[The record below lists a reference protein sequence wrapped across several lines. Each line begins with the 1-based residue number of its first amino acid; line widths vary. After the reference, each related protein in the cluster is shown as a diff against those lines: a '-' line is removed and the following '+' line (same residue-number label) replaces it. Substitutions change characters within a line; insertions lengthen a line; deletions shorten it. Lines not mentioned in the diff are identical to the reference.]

1 MDKFKTLNKKTII
14 AIVAIC
20 ILAIVAIVGV
30 VAFLKDDGSAT
41 AIDEIAQQEPES
53 ENANTNASENVEQ
66 SPSATENNSD
76 AQGNTSSENTTNNS
90 VMPSE
95 SANPTTNTTSQPS
108 TSVAPTT
115 QATGT
120 TTSTTNTNVPNQEYV
135 TSRVEEVER
144 QISEDLAVSW
154 QNLDVAGK
162 FTDVNVEDLGIT
174 AVKKAY
180 VIKDK
185 ELIPQRAENEDAKT
199 VVPGD
204 EIRYVIEIKNIS
216 QEARKEI
223 RVSDS
228 VPAQTSLIDVSNG
241 GTETTVDGVTKIFW
255 TVDFEDGEEVTSV
268 SFTVRVNEDATG
280 TIRNTAVVNGDKTNE
295 THNTIIDTTK
305 TSEIVK
311 CDREEFEGTTVHEND
326 EIKYTLT
333 IKNTGDIAEK
343 VSVSDA
349 IKDGLTFKEGSLEVD
364 NSDVPVKVENG
375 VVSLEDYELA
385 ANTTLKISFVAT
397 VNPLGEN
404 ADGSPATSGKI
415 DANKVTVNSKE
426 TTDKTPDGGDKD
438 YDVVKPY
445 VETSKASK
453 VVKCDDYGMIDG
465 DGVDKVKTVHEGDE
479 IEYTITVS
487 NKKGTASDLVSLR
500 DEIPEGLTFIAG
512 SLNAEAI
519 NADVQ
524 VIDNVLTLDDYT
536 IDAEAV
542 LNITFRVRVNEL
554 GETKNEDGTITK
566 NTHAKLEANKVIVN
580 GDKENP
586 KEDPD
591 PPTDVKKPMISTT
604 KVGEVIECTE
614 YNQTGK
620 VNVVHE
626 NDMIKYTIT
635 ALNSGDEKGKVNLTD
650 TIKSGL
656 SFVSVATTRGTVQQV
671 TDAGGKVTGI
681 KVENYEL
688 AAGDSLVITL
698 VVKVDE
704 LTKNDLVKVED
715 NKYVYKKVIDANVVT
730 VNDENIPED
739 GGNKEVQKPWIET
752 TKTSVVSECTEPE
765 GLKQTGNVSTVHE
778 GDTISYMITVSN
790 EKGSASKVINVEDPI
805 PDGLTLDETSVKV
818 SKEVKN
824 MTVSDN
830 KISISGYT
838 LEAGEKLIITFNVTV
853 DKLSD
858 DDYVE
863 DENGNKACIKSL
875 APNIAVVD
883 TIEAKDPNPPTEV
896 KKAVIETTK
905 VSKVVKC
912 DDYSMID
919 GDGIDKVK
927 TVHEGDEIEYTITV
941 SNEKGTA
948 SDFVSL
954 RDEIPEGLT
963 FVAGSLNDEAVSA
976 DVKVTDN
983 VLTLDDYT
991 IEAGAVLS
999 ITFKVRVNELGVT
1012 ENPDGTKTKNTYA
1025 ELKANKVIVNGDT
1038 DNPKED
1044 PNPPTEVKKPN
1055 IEISKTSTVAGK
1067 DYVRVG
1073 ESFDYIIT
1081 AKNNG
1086 TEKGNAVITDVIP
1099 DEFTIDIANIKV
1111 DDQVADNSV
1120 VVSGNKV
1127 EWTITDLAA
1136 ESSKVLKI
1144 RVTAK
1149 DINGVKAETTNT
1161 ATIDNENPSSSTDV
1175 DIGKS
1180 DIDVTKSSQVVTC
1193 NDYGMTGSKID
1204 VVHEGD
1210 EIQYT
1215 IIVENYGVVSDK
1227 INVRDELKDK
1237 VEFVEGSLTA
1247 KVDSKDI
1254 TGVKAENGVISLDDY
1269 ELAAGSKLVITFKV
1283 RVKTLGLDEKGNKI
1297 TKATFEANT
1306 VNVNGDPTEDPNG
1319 PGEIRKPDLKVT
1331 KSSSIEAGQYAEI
1344 GKQFSYYI
1352 VVDNNGDE
1360 KGSAVVEDEVPSN
1373 LRIDSY
1379 GDALAGDTISVVGN
1393 KVTWN
1398 VNNLPAK
1405 TSRRIEIKVTP
1416 LSISEGKTEETITNT
1431 AKITNGPDSPTDVTI
1446 ATPIIST
1453 TKASKVAV
1461 CGKYG
1466 MIDEDGATKV
1476 TTVHEGD
1483 EIEYTIT
1490 ISNTGKVAGIVN
1502 MNDPLPTGMTFK
1514 AGSLSTSLPN
1524 VNVVVANDKKSIS
1537 LNDYLLAANTTLTI
1551 TFRVTIDNLGTKIVD
1566 GKEVPA
1572 TSATLTANEV
1582 TVNGDP
1588 AKDPNPPTDVK
1599 KPMITA
1605 TKETP
1610 AADEAYITENRLVE
1624 YTITVTNNGTEKGNA
1639 TVTDVIDSRLEYK
1652 QSALVN
1658 KYDKDSI
1665 SYDKNTKTVTWNVVD
1680 LLAGESRTATITVWV
1695 GEITNGVS
1703 ETIPNIVNVDG
1714 KPTDEETI
1722 TVGKPSIKT
1731 EKTSEILE
1739 CSKGIKE
1746 GTIVHEGDVIKY
1758 TIKVKNEG
1766 TLPKKISVTD
1776 TIKSGLTYVE
1786 GTLSVDRA
1794 NTGASITNG
1803 LLTITDYELSAG
1815 QEMTITFNV
1824 RVNELTDADYSKDK
1838 DGNIIYSK
1846 KIDANVASVD
1856 GKSPSDGKEYEVIKP
1871 VINVKKEVSKTLV
1884 SVNEEFYYDITVTNV
1899 GTDVGNT
1906 VITDT
1911 IPSELIYNGFVKPT
1925 NDDVVTYDETTR
1937 LLTWNVNA
1945 LKVKESRK
1953 LRINVKAP
1961 ADVTVNPT
1969 IVTNAV
1975 YKDGSDKPEDSV
1987 NTEVA
1992 KPEITTTKSSEVT
2005 ECKLNLTT
2013 EDTIGKT
2020 ATTVHEG
2027 DVIKYTITITN
2038 SGKVAGIVNMNDSL
2052 PAGMTFKDGSLTT
2065 SLSNVNVVV
2074 ANDKKSI
2081 SLKDYSL
2088 AGNTTL
2094 TITFEVTIDNL
2105 GTVKDKDGKDVPATS
2120 ATLTANTVTVNGVDE
2135 KDPNPPTT
2143 VKKPNIVI
2151 AKTSNVGN
2159 RYLNVGET
2167 FEYTITATNNGTEVG
2182 TAVVTDRLPDGVEY
2196 VSYTDNGDTVDVS
2209 KLPEIKWTVKDLGVN
2224 ESRELKIQ
2232 VKAKGFTEGVEKSIT
2247 NKATIDNGNP
2257 SSEVTDKVGK
2267 PQISANK
2274 TSRVAVCGQYGMI
2287 DSEGATKVTTVHE
2300 GDEIE
2305 YTITI
2310 SNNGKVAGIVNM
2322 NDSLPA
2328 GMTFKD
2334 GSLGTSITGANV
2346 IVANDKKS
2354 ILLNNYSLAAGATL
2368 TITFRV
2374 TIDNLG
2380 TTIVNGKEVPATSAT
2395 LTANTVNVN
2404 GVDREDPNP
2413 PTDVKK
2419 PIINTT
2425 KTSVISECGKG
2436 QTSGTTVHEG
2446 DKIKYT
2452 ITVSNS
2458 GTEYKN
2464 INVSD
2469 TLKPGVS
2476 LLENTMSA
2484 KDNENDIQGITVST
2498 DKRTISLNGYRLE
2511 AGHTLTIT
2519 FEVSVD
2525 TLGENVTKATIE
2537 ANQVTVD
2544 TTTTTDDKTY
2554 EVVKPNINV
2563 IKQVL
2568 NTEGNDINEKTVD
2581 VRSTLKYVL
2590 VGTNTG
2596 DEDSNVTITDDID
2609 ISKLTDV
2616 TVTGAIRTN
2625 GTDASTAVTYN
2636 KETGKLEWSGLL
2648 KKNSGNQV
2656 IITIEAKT
2664 RILNESE
2671 LSYVVENTAKYT
2683 PEGSS
2688 EKTTNKVTNNVK
2700 IMIESDKTAT
2710 VINAERDGK
2719 AEYGDIIEYTIT
2731 AENKSDSDGKVN
2743 IIDPLPAGVEYS
2755 NPLDGNAN
2763 PIVVKVN
2770 GTTVGNGTY
2779 NDGTI
2784 SYNGTL
2790 KAGAKLTLTF
2800 KVKAIETNIE
2810 NDIVNTA
2817 TINGIEKSATVDV
2830 VKKISIAATAEVT
2843 KSMDLV
2849 LVLDVSGSMN
2859 GKRID
2864 ALKEAA
2870 KALVNKVFPDG
2881 ASDTNSTVTIIAYNG
2896 TATDP
2901 VTYKYNNKIGAIST
2915 INDLQAITGQSTSG
2929 TNIKAALDKT
2939 NTVLTDGTLSNG
2951 NKVVI
2956 FLSDGAPTTPN
2967 DTTGLVDEGDS
2978 TYGMYQQNSVENIVE
2993 SAKNVKKNADRVY
3006 SIGLGTEDGLSDKCA
3021 YVTECSELADVI
3033 TSRSSVNRN
3042 NNKVT
3047 ITLRNSSSRD
3057 ITVTELTA
3065 NISGITGVTSEGVTY
3080 TEAMWGNQGTLTWD
3094 NDIIVPANGTV
3105 SLEVGITRD
3114 PYSWSGPSVSN
3125 ITPEYE
3131 RVCSNATHQAMN
3143 SVVPFDGVK
3152 YSNGK
3157 GYHYYTEKS
3166 LAKFVLKT
3174 IGKTKYIPVA
3184 EGADTTDTTNN
3195 LSKEFDAILKDSST
3209 THDTAVVTTK
3219 PTKLKIVETATVKG
3233 DVVLSIGETSYTI
3246 NIDTLKNGAYSLVT
3260 GDELS
3265 YTPGVGFTFTI
3276 KNDKTLEKELHI
3288 AYTVD
3293 KK

>member
-53 ENANTNASENVEQ
+53 ENANTNASENAEQ
-66 SPSATENNSD
+66 SPSANENNSD

-115 QATGT
+115 PATGT

-144 QISEDLAVSW
+144 QISEDLTVSW
-154 QNLDVAGK
+154 KKMDIAGA

-180 VIKDK
+180 VINNK
-185 ELIPQRAENEDAKT
+185 EVIPLRAENEDAKT

-216 QEARKEI
+216 KEARKGI
-223 RVSDS
+223 RVSDV
-228 VPAQTSLIDVSNG
+228 VPAQTSLIDISDG
-241 GTETTVDGVTKIFW
+241 GELTTIDGVNKIFW
-255 TVDFEDGEEVTSV
+255 TVDFEDGEEAKTV
-268 SFTVRVNEDATG
+268 SFLVCVNEDATG

-311 CDREEFEGTTVHEND
+311 CDREEFKGTTVHEND
-326 EIKYTLT
+326 EIKYTVT

-349 IKDGLTFKEGSLEVD
+349 IKEGLTYKEGSLEV
-364 NSDVPVKVENG
+364 NIPDVPVKVENG
-375 VVSLEDYELA
+375 EVSLEDYELS
-385 ANTTLKISFVAT
+385 ANTTLQISFVAT
-397 VNPLGEN
+397 VNTLGEN
-404 ADGSPATSGKI
+404 EDGSPITSGKI
-415 DANKVTVNSKE
+415 EANKVTVNSNE

-445 VETSKASK
+445 VETSKA
-453 VVKCDDYGMIDG
+453 
-465 DGVDKVKTVHEGDE
+465 
-479 IEYTITVS
+479 
-487 NKKGTASDLVSLR
+487 
-500 DEIPEGLTFIAG
+500 
-512 SLNAEAI
+512 
-519 NADVQ
+519 
-524 VIDNVLTLDDYT
+524 
-536 IDAEAV
+536 
-542 LNITFRVRVNEL
+542 
-554 GETKNEDGTITK
+554 
-566 NTHAKLEANKVIVN
+566 
-580 GDKENP
+580 
-586 KEDPD
+586 
-591 PPTDVKKPMISTT
+591 
-604 KVGEVIECTE
+604 
-614 YNQTGK
+614 
-620 VNVVHE
+620 
-626 NDMIKYTIT
+626 
-635 ALNSGDEKGKVNLTD
+635 
-650 TIKSGL
+650 
-656 SFVSVATTRGTVQQV
+656 
-671 TDAGGKVTGI
+671 
-681 KVENYEL
+681 
-688 AAGDSLVITL
+688 
-698 VVKVDE
+698 
-704 LTKNDLVKVED
+704 
-715 NKYVYKKVIDANVVT
+715 
-730 VNDENIPED
+730 
-739 GGNKEVQKPWIET
+739 
-752 TKTSVVSECTEPE
+752 
-765 GLKQTGNVSTVHE
+765 
-778 GDTISYMITVSN
+778 
-790 EKGSASKVINVEDPI
+790 
-805 PDGLTLDETSVKV
+805 
-818 SKEVKN
+818 
-824 MTVSDN
+824 
-830 KISISGYT
+830 
-838 LEAGEKLIITFNVTV
+838 
-853 DKLSD
+853 
-858 DDYVE
+858 
-863 DENGNKACIKSL
+863 
-875 APNIAVVD
+875 
-883 TIEAKDPNPPTEV
+883 
-896 KKAVIETTK
+896 
-905 VSKVVKC
+905 SKVVKC

-948 SDFVSL
+948 SDLVSL
-954 RDEIPEGLT
+954 RDEIPGGLT
-963 FVAGSLNDEAVSA
+963 FIAGSLNAEAISA
-976 DVKVTDN
+976 GVKVVNN

-991 IEAGAVLS
+991 IDAKAVLN
-999 ITFKVRVNELGVT
+999 ITFRVRVNELGET
-1012 ENPDGTKTKNTYA
+1012 KNEDGTITKNTHA
-1025 ELKANKVIVNGDT
+1025 ELDANKVIVNGDKE
-1038 DNPKED
+1038 NPKED
-1044 PNPPTEVKKPN
+1044 PDPPTDVKKPNISATKAFEVIECTEYNQTGKVNIVHENDMIKYTITVSNNGDEKGKVNLTDTIKSGLSFVSVIDNKDVAEQVTDADGNVTGIKVDNYELAAKDTLVITLVVKVDVLNDENDLVKVEDNKYVYKKVIDANVATVNEKDIPEDGGDKEVQKPWIEATKTSVVSNCTEPEGLKQTGNVSTVHEGDTISYTITVSNEKGSASKVINVEDEIPEGLTLDESSVRVSKTVENMTVSGNKISISNYTLEAGEKLIITFDVTVDKLSDDDYVEDENGNKTCIKSLAPNIAVVDTIEAKDPNPPTDVKKAIIETTKVSEIADCTMSPQQLTGSTVHEGDVIRYTITVSNTKGSEAGIINLNDTIPDGLSISGNVTANLADAQSKIQVSGKTITLTGYKLQAGATLVITFDTVVDDLGTTTVDEKEVPATSATINANVVNVNGDTTPDPDGPKEVKKPN
-1055 IEISKTSTVAGK
+1055 IEISKTSTVVDK

-1073 ESFDYIIT
+1073 ESFDYKIT

-1086 TEKGNAVITDVIP
+1086 TEKGNAVITDNIP
-1099 DEFTIDIANIKV
+1099 DEFTIDTANIKV
-1111 DDQVADNSV
+1111 DDQDAGNSV
-1120 VVSGNKV
+1120 VVSRNTV
-1127 EWTITDLAA
+1127 TWTVTDLAA
-1136 ESSKVLKI
+1136 GSSKILKI
-1144 RVTAK
+1144 RVTAN
-1149 DINGVKAETTNT
+1149 DISGVKAETTNT
-1161 ATIDNENPSSSTDV
+1161 ATIDNKNPSSSTDV

-1180 DIDVTKSSQVVTC
+1180 DIDVKKSSQVVTC
-1193 NDYGMTGSKID
+1193 NDYGMTGSDIK
-1204 VVHEGD
+1204 VVHEKD

-1215 IIVENYGVVSDK
+1215 ITVKNNGVVSDK
-1227 INVRDELKDK
+1227 VSVKDTLTSQVK
-1237 VEFVEGSLTA
+1237 FVEGSLTA
-1247 KVDSKDI
+1247 KVGSEDI
-1254 TGVKAENGVISLDDY
+1254 TSVKAENGVISLDDY

-1283 RVKTLGLDEKGNKI
+1283 SVKALGEENGKKI

-1306 VNVNGDPTEDPNG
+1306 VYVNGDPTEDPEG
-1319 PGEIRKPDLKVT
+1319 PGEIKKPDLKVT

-1360 KGSAVVEDEVPSN
+1360 KGSAVVEDNVPGN

-1379 GDALAGDTISVVGN
+1379 GDALAEDKISVVGN

-1405 TSRRIEIKVTP
+1405 SSRIIEIVVTP
-1416 LSISEGKTEETITNT
+1416 LSISEGETEETITNT

-1446 ATPIIST
+1446 ATPVIST
-1453 TKASKVAV
+1453 TKASKVVA

-1466 MIDEDGATKV
+1466 MIDEDGVAKV

-1502 MNDPLPTGMTFK
+1502 MNDPFPTGMTYK
-1514 AGSLSTSLPN
+1514 DGSLSTSLADA
-1524 VNVVVANDKKSIS
+1524 NVVVANNKKSIS
-1537 LNDYLLAANTTLTI
+1537 LTGYSLTANTTLTI
-1551 TFRVTIDNLGTKIVD
+1551 KFRVTIDPLGKD
-1566 GKEVPA
+1566 A
-1572 TSATLTANEV
+1572 TSAKLNANTVEV
-1582 TVNGDP
+1582 NTVETP
-1588 AKDPNPPTDVK
+1588 DPNPPTDVK

-1605 TKETP
+1605 TKTTP
-1610 AADEAYITENRLVE
+1610 AANVDYIREGERVD
-1624 YTITVTNNGTEKGNA
+1624 YTITVTNKGDEKGNA
-1639 TVTDVIDSRLEYK
+1639 TVTDVIDDRLECK
-1652 QSALVN
+1652 QVALVN

-1665 SYDKNTKTVTWNVVD
+1665 SAIGNTVTWNVVD
-1680 LLAGESRTATITVWV
+1680 LLPGESRTATITVWV
-1695 GEITNGVS
+1695 GEITKGFS
-1703 ETIPNIVNVDG
+1703 DTIPNIVNVDG
-1714 KPTDEETI
+1714 NPTDEVEI

-1731 EKTSEILE
+1731 EKTSKILT
-1739 CSKGIKE
+1739 CAKGNETHKTVQEE
-1746 GTIVHEGDVIKY
+1746 GKTQYTIIHEGDVIKY

-1766 TLPKKISVTD
+1766 TLPKTISVTD

-1794 NTGASITNG
+1794 NTGATITNG
-1803 LLTITDYELSAG
+1803 VLTITDYELLAG

-1824 RVNELTDADYSKDK
+1824 RVNELTDADYSKDENE
-1838 DGNIIYSK
+1838 NIIYSK
-1846 KIDANVASVD
+1846 RIDANVASVD
-1856 GKSPSDGKEYEVIKP
+1856 GKSTPDDKEYEVIKP

-1925 NDDVVTYDETTR
+1925 NDVVTYDEATR

-1945 LKVKESRK
+1945 LKVNESRK

-1961 ADVTVNPT
+1961 EDVTVNPT
-1969 IVTNAV
+1969 TVTNAV
-1975 YKDGSDKPEDSV
+1975 YKDGSEKPEDSV
-1987 NTEVA
+1987 DTEVA
-1992 KPEITTTKSSEVT
+1992 KPVITTTKSSEVT

-2027 DVIKYTITITN
+2027 DVIKYTITIAN
-2038 SGKVAGIVNMNDSL
+2038 SGEVAGTVNMNDPL
-2052 PAGMTFKDGSLTT
+2052 PTGMTFKAGSLTT

-2081 SLKDYSL
+2081 SLNDYSL

-2159 RYLNVGET
+2159 RYLNVDET
-2167 FEYTITATNNGTEVG
+2167 FEYTITATNKGKEVG

-2196 VSYTDNGDTVDVS
+2196 LSYTDNGDTVDIS

-2224 ESRELKIQ
+2224 DSRELKIQ

-2287 DSEGATKVTTVHE
+2287 DSEGAAKVTTVHE

-2310 SNNGKVAGIVNM
+2310 TNSGMVAGIVNM
-2322 NDSLPA
+2322 NDPLPA

-2334 GSLGTSITGANV
+2334 GSLSTSIADANV
-2346 IVANDKKS
+2346 VVANDKKS
-2354 ILLNNYSLAAGATL
+2354 ISLTDYSLAAETTL

-2380 TTIVNGKEVPATSAT
+2380 TTLVDEKEVPATSAK
-2395 LTANTVNVN
+2395 LTANTATVN
-2404 GVDREDPNP
+2404 GDPAKDPNP

-2425 KTSVISECGKG
+2425 KTSVISECAKD

-2476 LLENTMSA
+2476 LTDSA
-2484 KDNENDIQGITVST
+2484 IVIKDNGSVVQAVTASVSE
-2498 DKRTISLNGYRLE
+2498 DRRIISLDGYRLE

-2525 TLGENVTKATIE
+2525 TLPENTTKATIE

-2563 IKQVL
+2563 TKQVL
-2568 NTEGNDINEKTVD
+2568 NTEGNDINGKTID

-2616 TVTGAIRTN
+2616 TVTGVIRTN
-2625 GTDASTAVTYN
+2625 GIDESKAVTYN
-2636 KETGKLEWSGLL
+2636 KETGKLSWSGLL

-2656 IITIEAKT
+2656 IITITAKT
-2664 RILNESE
+2664 RILNDSE
-2671 LSYVVENTAKYT
+2671 LSYVVENTAHYT
-2683 PEGSS
+2683 PEGSTVP
-2688 EKTTNKVTNNVK
+2688 KDTNTVSNDVK
-2700 IMIESDKTAT
+2700 IMVDSDKTAK
-2710 VINAERDGK
+2710 VIGSENGE

-2731 AENKSDSDGKVN
+2731 AENKSDSAGKVEIN
-2743 IIDPLPAGVEYS
+2743 DPLPDDVEFEVGS
-2755 NPLDGNAN
+2755 
-2763 PIVVKVN
+2763 IRVN
-2770 GTTVGNGTY
+2770 GVVNENASYDETTRTV
-2779 NDGTI
+2779 
-2784 SYNGTL
+2784 SYSGTL
-2790 KAGAKLTLTF
+2790 AAGAKLTLTF
-2800 KVKAIETNIE
+2800 KVKAIETEIDK
-2810 NDIVNTA
+2810 DIVNTA
-2817 TINGIEKSATVDV
+2817 TINGVKKSATVDV

-2843 KSMDLV
+2843 NSMDLV
-2849 LVLDVSGSMN
+2849 LVLDVSGSMTKNN
-2859 GKRID
+2859 GQDIGRLD
-2864 ALKEAA
+2864 ALKDAA

-2881 ASDTNSTVTIIAYNG
+2881 VATDSTVTIITYSKDADTSLTYNYKAKGDVLTTIESLKSDEG
-2896 TATDP
+2896 TDINDGLIATDE
-2901 VTYKYNNKIGAIST
+2901 
-2915 INDLQAITGQSTSG
+2915 LLTG
-2929 TNIKAALDKT
+2929 
-2939 NTVLTDGTLSNG
+2939 GTLQNKK
-2951 NKVVI
+2951 KVVI
-2956 FLSDGAPTTPN
+2956 FLSDGAPTTPEDSRAGN
-2967 DTTGLVDEGDS
+2967 LVDVGWASKKDYP
-2978 TYGMYQQNSVENIVE
+2978 TYQNDSVENIMA
-2993 SAKNVKKNADRVY
+2993 SATKVKAHADNVY
-3006 SIGLGTEDGLSDKCA
+3006 SIGLGTETIPGPGNWNVGLSEKCA
-3021 YVTECSELADVI
+3021 YVTKC
-3033 TSRSSVNRN
+3033 N
-3042 NNKVT
+3042 N
-3047 ITLRNSSSRD
+3047 
-3057 ITVTELTA
+3057 
-3065 NISGITGVTSEGVTY
+3065 
-3080 TEAMWGNQGTLTWD
+3080 
-3094 NDIIVPANGTV
+3094 
-3105 SLEVGITRD
+3105 
-3114 PYSWSGPSVSN
+3114 PYN
-3125 ITPEYE
+3125 CTD
-3131 RVCSNATHQAMN
+3131 ATHQAMK
-3143 SVVPFDGVK
+3143 SVVPFTGVK
-3152 YSNGK
+3152 YKDVQNGRWTTREY
-3157 GYHYYTEKS
+3157 YHYYSERD

-3174 IGKTKYIPVA
+3174 IGKSGYFPVA
-3184 EGADTTDTTNN
+3184 DGADTAATTKN
-3195 LSKEFDAILKDSST
+3195 LSDKFDTILKDSST
-3209 THDTAVVTTK
+3209 TNSSAVTSTSPTTL
-3219 PTKLKIVETATVKG
+3219 TIAETANVIG

-3246 NIDTLKNGAYSLVT
+3246 NINTLKNGVYSLGT
-3260 GDELS
+3260 GDKLS
-3265 YTPGVGFTFTI
+3265 YTQGVGFT
-3276 KNDKTLEKELHI
+3276 LEVISTDTFKKELKI
-3288 AYTVD
+3288 KYTVD

>member
-76 AQGNTSSENTTNNS
+76 AQGNTSSENTTNNG

-135 TSRVEEVER
+135 TSKVEEVER

-162 FTDVNVEDLGIT
+162 FTDVDVEDLGIT

-185 ELIPQRAENEDAKT
+185 ELIHQRAENEDAKT

-204 EIRYVIEIKNIS
+204 VIRYVIEIKNIS

-228 VPAQTSLIDVSNG
+228 VPAQTSLINVSDG

-295 THNTIIDTTK
+295 THNTIIKTTK
-305 TSEIVK
+305 ESLVSDCTE
-311 CDREEFEGTTVHEND
+311 
-326 EIKYTLT
+326 
-333 IKNTGDIAEK
+333 TGD
-343 VSVSDA
+343 
-349 IKDGLTFKEGSLEVD
+349 
-364 NSDVPVKVENG
+364 
-375 VVSLEDYELA
+375 
-385 ANTTLKISFVAT
+385 
-397 VNPLGEN
+397 
-404 ADGSPATSGKI
+404 
-415 DANKVTVNSKE
+415 
-426 TTDKTPDGGDKD
+426 
-438 YDVVKPY
+438 
-445 VETSKASK
+445 
-453 VVKCDDYGMIDG
+453 
-465 DGVDKVKTVHEGDE
+465 
-479 IEYTITVS
+479 
-487 NKKGTASDLVSLR
+487 
-500 DEIPEGLTFIAG
+500 
-512 SLNAEAI
+512 
-519 NADVQ
+519 
-524 VIDNVLTLDDYT
+524 
-536 IDAEAV
+536 
-542 LNITFRVRVNEL
+542 
-554 GETKNEDGTITK
+554 
-566 NTHAKLEANKVIVN
+566 
-580 GDKENP
+580 
-586 KEDPD
+586 
-591 PPTDVKKPMISTT
+591 
-604 KVGEVIECTE
+604 
-614 YNQTGK
+614 
-620 VNVVHE
+620 
-626 NDMIKYTIT
+626 
-635 ALNSGDEKGKVNLTD
+635 
-650 TIKSGL
+650 
-656 SFVSVATTRGTVQQV
+656 
-671 TDAGGKVTGI
+671 
-681 KVENYEL
+681 
-688 AAGDSLVITL
+688 
-698 VVKVDE
+698 
-704 LTKNDLVKVED
+704 
-715 NKYVYKKVIDANVVT
+715 
-730 VNDENIPED
+730 
-739 GGNKEVQKPWIET
+739 
-752 TKTSVVSECTEPE
+752 
-765 GLKQTGNVSTVHE
+765 LKQVENVSTVHE
-778 GDTISYMITVSN
+778 GDTVSYTITVSN
-790 EKGSASKVINVEDPI
+790 TGETDEKINLEDAI
-805 PDGLTLDETSVKV
+805 PDGLTLDETSVRV
-818 SKEVKN
+818 SKEDANIIVE
-824 MTVSDN
+824 DN
-830 KISISGYT
+830 KISVKDYT
-838 LEAGEKLIITFNVTV
+838 LNAGEELLITFNATV
-853 DKLSD
+853 NALGEN
-858 DDYVE
+858 DYVE
-863 DENGNKACIKSL
+863 DDNGNKVCTKVIDA
-875 APNIAVVD
+875 NYVVVND
-883 TIEAKDPNPPTEV
+883 VKTEDPDGPKDV
-896 KKAVIETTK
+896 KKPIIETTK
-905 VSKVVKC
+905 VSEIADCTISPKQLTG
-912 DDYSMID
+912 S
-919 GDGIDKVK
+919 
-927 TVHEGDEIEYTITV
+927 TVHERDIIRYTITV
-941 SNEKGTA
+941 SNAKGSEAGIINLSDELPKGLSISGNVTANLADAQTKIQVSGKTITLTGYKLQAGATLVITFDTVVDDLGTNTNEKGETVKA
-948 SDFVSL
+948 
-954 RDEIPEGLT
+954 I
-963 FVAGSLNDEAVSA
+963 SA
-976 DVKVTDN
+976 TINANVVDVNCTTTPD
-983 VLTLDDYT
+983 
-991 IEAGAVLS
+991 
-999 ITFKVRVNELGVT
+999 
-1012 ENPDGTKTKNTYA
+1012 PDG
-1025 ELKANKVIVNGDT
+1025 
-1038 DNPKED
+1038 PKY
-1044 PNPPTEVKKPN
+1044 VKKPN

-1086 TEKGNAVITDVIP
+1086 TEKGNAVITDSIP
-1099 DEFTIDIANIKV
+1099 TEFTVDATNIKV
-1111 DDQVADNSV
+1111 DDQEADNSV

-1127 EWTITDLAA
+1127 EWKLKDLAVND
-1136 ESSKVLKI
+1136 SKVLKI

-1149 DINGVKAETTNT
+1149 DITGVKAETTNT
-1161 ATIDNENPSSSTDV
+1161 ATIDNENSSSTDV

-1204 VVHEGD
+1204 VVHEND

-1215 IIVENYGVVSDK
+1215 ITAENNGVVSDK

-1283 RVKTLGLDEKGNKI
+1283 RVKTLGLDENGNKI

-1319 PGEIRKPDLKVT
+1319 PGEIKKPDLKVT
-1331 KSSSIEAGQYAEI
+1331 KTSSIEAGQYAEI

-1360 KGSAVVEDEVPSN
+1360 KGSAVVEDDVPSN

-1398 VNNLPAK
+1398 VNNLLAK
-1405 TSRRIEIKVTP
+1405 SSRIIEIKVTP

-1446 ATPIIST
+1446 ATPVIST
-1453 TKASKVAV
+1453 TKASKVVV
-1461 CGKYG
+1461 CGQYG
-1466 MIDEDGATKV
+1466 MIDSEGVTKV
-1476 TTVHEGD
+1476 TTVHEDD

-1502 MNDPLPTGMTFK
+1502 MNDPLPKEMTYK
-1514 AGSLSTSLPN
+1514 ADSLKTNLQN

-1537 LNDYLLAANTTLTI
+1537 LNDYSLAANTTLTI
-1551 TFRVTIDNLGTKIVD
+1551 TFRVTIDNLGIKVVD

-1624 YTITVTNNGTEKGNA
+1624 YTITVTNSGTEKGNA
-1639 TVTDVIDSRLEYK
+1639 TVTDIIDNRLEYK
-1652 QSALVN
+1652 QSELGN

-1665 SYDKNTKTVTWNVVD
+1665 SYDKTTKTVTWNVVD
-1680 LLAGESRTATITVWV
+1680 LPAGESRTATITVWV

-1803 LLTITDYELSAG
+1803 VLTITDYELSAG

-1856 GKSPSDGKEYEVIKP
+1856 GKSPSDDKEYEVIKP

-1945 LKVKESRK
+1945 LKVKESRT

-1969 IVTNAV
+1969 TVTNAV
-1975 YKDGSDKPEDSV
+1975 YKDGSEKPEDSV
-1987 NTEVA
+1987 DTKVA
-1992 KPEITTTKSSEVT
+1992 KPVITTTKSSEVT
-2005 ECKLNLTT
+2005 ECKFNLTT
-2013 EDTIGKT
+2013 EDTIGKK

-2038 SGKVAGIVNMNDSL
+2038 SGEVAGIVNMNDSL
-2052 PAGMTFKDGSLTT
+2052 PAGMTFKGSLST

-2081 SLKDYSL
+2081 SISNYSL

-2167 FEYTITATNNGTEVG
+2167 FEYTITATNNGAEVG

-2232 VKAKGFTEGVEKSIT
+2232 VKAKEFTEGVDKSIT

-2310 SNNGKVAGIVNM
+2310 TNSGKVAGIVNM
-2322 NDSLPA
+2322 NDPLPA

-2334 GSLGTSITGANV
+2334 GSLSTSLADANV
-2346 IVANDKKS
+2346 VVANDKKS
-2354 ILLNNYSLAAGATL
+2354 ISLTDYSLAADTTL
-2368 TITFRV
+2368 TITFRA

-2380 TTIVNGKEVPATSAT
+2380 TVKDKDGKDVPATSAT

-2425 KTSVISECGKG
+2425 KTSVISKCGKG

-2469 TLKPGVS
+2469 TLKSGVS
-2476 LLENTMSA
+2476 LIESTISA
-2484 KDNENDIQGITVST
+2484 KDKENDIQGITVST
-2498 DKRTISLNGYRLE
+2498 DKRTISLDGYRLE

-2525 TLGENVTKATIE
+2525 TLAENVTKATIE

-2544 TTTTTDDKTY
+2544 TTTTPDDKTY

-2563 IKQVL
+2563 TKQVL
-2568 NTEGNDINEKTVD
+2568 NTENKDINGETVD

-2596 DEDSNVTITDDID
+2596 SEDSDVTVTDDID

-2636 KETGKLEWSGLL
+2636 KETGRISWSGLL
-2648 KKNSGNQV
+2648 NKNSGNQV

-2664 RILNESE
+2664 RNLNESE

-2710 VINAERDGK
+2710 VINAEEDGK
-2719 AEYGDIIEYTIT
+2719 AEYGDIIEYTII

-2755 NPLDGNAN
+2755 DPLDGNAN

-2810 NDIVNTA
+2810 NNIVNTA

-2859 GKRID
+2859 GERID

-2881 ASDTNSTVTIIAYNG
+2881 VSDTNSTVTIIAYNG
-2896 TATDP
+2896 KATDP
-2901 VTYKYNNKIGAIST
+2901 VTYKYSNKTGALSKINNLKAK
-2915 INDLQAITGQSTSG
+2915 TGQDTSG

-2939 NTVLTDGTLSNG
+2939 NTVLTDGTLKND

-2967 DTTGLVDEGDS
+2967 DTTGLVETGDS
-2978 TYGMYQQNSVENIVE
+2978 TYGMYQENSVENIVE
-2993 SAKNVKKNADRVY
+2993 SAENVKKNADRVY

>member
-20 ILAIVAIVGV
+20 ILAIVAIIGV

-95 SANPTTNTTSQPS
+95 SVNPTTNTTSQPS

-115 QATGT
+115 PATGT

-144 QISEDLAVSW
+144 QISEDLALSW

-223 RVSDS
+223 KVSDS

-295 THNTIIDTTK
+295 THNTIIKTTK
-305 TSEIVK
+305 E
-311 CDREEFEGTTVHEND
+311 
-326 EIKYTLT
+326 
-333 IKNTGDIAEK
+333 
-343 VSVSDA
+343 
-349 IKDGLTFKEGSLEVD
+349 SL
-364 NSDVPVKVENG
+364 
-375 VVSLEDYELA
+375 
-385 ANTTLKISFVAT
+385 
-397 VNPLGEN
+397 
-404 ADGSPATSGKI
+404 
-415 DANKVTVNSKE
+415 
-426 TTDKTPDGGDKD
+426 
-438 YDVVKPY
+438 
-445 VETSKASK
+445 
-453 VVKCDDYGMIDG
+453 
-465 DGVDKVKTVHEGDE
+465 
-479 IEYTITVS
+479 
-487 NKKGTASDLVSLR
+487 
-500 DEIPEGLTFIAG
+500 
-512 SLNAEAI
+512 
-519 NADVQ
+519 
-524 VIDNVLTLDDYT
+524 
-536 IDAEAV
+536 
-542 LNITFRVRVNEL
+542 
-554 GETKNEDGTITK
+554 
-566 NTHAKLEANKVIVN
+566 
-580 GDKENP
+580 
-586 KEDPD
+586 
-591 PPTDVKKPMISTT
+591 
-604 KVGEVIECTE
+604 
-614 YNQTGK
+614 
-620 VNVVHE
+620 
-626 NDMIKYTIT
+626 
-635 ALNSGDEKGKVNLTD
+635 
-650 TIKSGL
+650 
-656 SFVSVATTRGTVQQV
+656 
-671 TDAGGKVTGI
+671 
-681 KVENYEL
+681 
-688 AAGDSLVITL
+688 
-698 VVKVDE
+698 
-704 LTKNDLVKVED
+704 
-715 NKYVYKKVIDANVVT
+715 
-730 VNDENIPED
+730 
-739 GGNKEVQKPWIET
+739 
-752 TKTSVVSECTEPE
+752 VSECTET
-765 GLKQTGNVSTVHE
+765 GDLKKVERVSTVHE
-778 GDTISYMITVSN
+778 GDTISYTITVSN
-790 EKGSASKVINVEDPI
+790 TGETDEKINLEDAI
-805 PDGLTLDETSVKV
+805 PDGLTLNATSVRV
-818 SKEVKN
+818 SKEDANIIVE
-824 MTVSDN
+824 DN
-830 KISISGYT
+830 KISVKDYT
-838 LEAGEKLIITFNVTV
+838 LNAGEELLITFNATV
-853 DKLSD
+853 NELGEN
-858 DDYVE
+858 DYVE
-863 DENGNKACIKSL
+863 DDNGNKVCTKVIDA
-875 APNIAVVD
+875 NYVVVND
-883 TIEAKDPNPPTEV
+883 AKAEDPDGPKYV
-896 KKAVIETTK
+896 KKPIIETTK
-905 VSKVVKC
+905 VSEIADCTISPKQLTG
-912 DDYSMID
+912 S
-919 GDGIDKVK
+919 
-927 TVHEGDEIEYTITV
+927 TVHEGDIIRYTITV
-941 SNEKGTA
+941 SNAKGSETGIINLSDELPKGLSISGNVTANLADAQTKIQVSGKTITLTDYKLQAGATLVITFDTVVDELGTNTNEKGETVKA
-948 SDFVSL
+948 
-954 RDEIPEGLT
+954 I
-963 FVAGSLNDEAVSA
+963 SA
-976 DVKVTDN
+976 TINANVVDVNGTTTPD
-983 VLTLDDYT
+983 
-991 IEAGAVLS
+991 
-999 ITFKVRVNELGVT
+999 
-1012 ENPDGTKTKNTYA
+1012 PDG
-1025 ELKANKVIVNGDT
+1025 
-1038 DNPKED
+1038 PKD
-1044 PNPPTEVKKPN
+1044 VKKPN
-1055 IEISKTSTVAGK
+1055 IEISKTSTVADK

-1086 TEKGNAVITDVIP
+1086 TEKGDAVITDVIP

-1120 VVSGNKV
+1120 VVSGNTVTWNLK
-1127 EWTITDLAA
+1127 DLAVND
-1136 ESSKVLKI
+1136 SKVLKI

-1161 ATIDNENPSSSTDV
+1161 ATIDNDNPSSSTDV
-1175 DIGKS
+1175 DIGKP

-1215 IIVENYGVVSDK
+1215 ITAENNGVVSDK

-1283 RVKTLGLDEKGNKI
+1283 RVKTLGLDENGNKT

-1306 VNVNGDPTEDPNG
+1306 VYVNNEPTEDPNG

-1405 TSRRIEIKVTP
+1405 TSRRIEINVTP

-1524 VNVVVANDKKSIS
+1524 ANVVVANDKKSIS
-1537 LNDYLLAANTTLTI
+1537 LNDYSLAANTILTI
-1551 TFRVTIDNLGTKIVD
+1551 TFRVTIDDLGTKIVD

-1665 SYDKNTKTVTWNVVD
+1665 SYDKTTKTVTWNVVD
-1680 LLAGESRTATITVWV
+1680 LPAGESRTATITVWV

-1722 TVGKPSIKT
+1722 TVGKPNIKT

-1766 TLPKKISVTD
+1766 TLPKTISVTD

-1786 GTLSVDRA
+1786 GTLSVDRE

-1803 LLTITDYELSAG
+1803 LLTITDYELPAG

-1856 GKSPSDGKEYEVIKP
+1856 GKSPSDDKEYEVIKP

-1945 LKVKESRK
+1945 LKVKESRT

-1961 ADVTVNPT
+1961 ADVTANPT
-1969 IVTNAV
+1969 TVTNAV
-1975 YKDGSDKPEDSV
+1975 YKDGSEKPEDSV
-1987 NTEVA
+1987 DTKVA
-1992 KPEITTTKSSEVT
+1992 KPVITTTKSSEVT
-2005 ECKLNLTT
+2005 ECKFNLTT
-2013 EDTIGKT
+2013 EDTIGKK

-2027 DVIKYTITITN
+2027 DVIKYIITITN
-2038 SGKVAGIVNMNDSL
+2038 SGEVAGIVNMNDSL

-2081 SLKDYSL
+2081 SLSNYSL
-2088 AGNTTL
+2088 AGNTTIL

-2182 TAVVTDRLPDGVEY
+2182 TAVVTDRLPDEVEY

-2209 KLPEIKWTVKDLGVN
+2209 KLPEIKWTVKDLGVRK
-2224 ESRELKIQ
+2224 SRELKIQ
-2232 VKAKGFTEGVEKSIT
+2232 VKAKEFTEGVDKSIT

-2287 DSEGATKVTTVHE
+2287 DSEGTTKVTTVHE

-2310 SNNGKVAGIVNM
+2310 TNSGKVAGIVNM

-2334 GSLGTSITGANV
+2334 GSLSTSITGANV

-2354 ILLNNYSLAAGATL
+2354 ISLTDYSLAADTTL
-2368 TITFRV
+2368 TITFRA
-2374 TIDNLG
+2374 TIDPLG
-2380 TTIVNGKEVPATSAT
+2380 KDSNGNDATSAK
-2395 LTANTVNVN
+2395 LSANTVEVN
-2404 GVDREDPNP
+2404 TVKIPDPNP

-2476 LLENTMSA
+2476 LLENTISA
-2484 KDNENDIQGITVST
+2484 KDGEKDVNVTVST
-2498 DKRTISLNGYRLE
+2498 DKRTISLDGYRLE

-2519 FEVSVD
+2519 FEVSVA

-2544 TTTTTDDKTY
+2544 TTTTPDDKTY

-2563 IKQVL
+2563 TKQVL
-2568 NTEGNDINEKTVD
+2568 NTENKDINGETVD

-2636 KETGKLEWSGLL
+2636 KETGRLSWSGLL
-2648 KKNSGNQV
+2648 NKNSGNQV

-2671 LSYVVENTAKYT
+2671 LSYVVENTAHYT

-2710 VINAERDGK
+2710 VINDEKDGK

-2755 NPLDGNAN
+2755 NPLDGKAN

-2770 GTTVGNGTY
+2770 ETTVGNGTY

-2784 SYNGTL
+2784 SYDGTL

-2800 KVKAIETNIE
+2800 KVKVTSTDLN

-2817 TINGIEKSATVDV
+2817 TINGIDKSATVDV

-2843 KSMDLV
+2843 NSMDLV
-2849 LVLDVSGSMN
+2849 LVLDVSGSMKGN
-2859 GKRID
+2859 RIE
-2864 ALKEAA
+2864 ALREAA
-2870 KALVNKVFPDG
+2870 TALVNKVFPDG
-2881 ASDTNSTVTIIAYNG
+2881 VETDTTVTII
-2896 TATDP
+2896 
-2901 VTYKYNNKIGAIST
+2901 TYSANASWKGKFKCDDKGKALKVISGLT
-2915 INDLQAITGQSTSG
+2915 NPTGG
-2929 TNIKAALDKT
+2929 TNIKKALDET
-2939 NTVLTDGTLSNG
+2939 NKLFDNKKLTNKK
-2951 NKVVI
+2951 KVVI
-2956 FLSDGAPTTPN
+2956 FLSDGAPTVPSN
-2967 DTTGLVDEGDS
+2967 SLINSGNTGYSDNKVDGD
-2978 TYGMYQQNSVENIVE
+2978 NSII
-2993 SAKNVKKNADRVY
+2993 SAANKLNSNADRVY
-3006 SIGLGTEDGLSDKCA
+3006 SIGLGTEKLPNSNRA
-3021 YVTECSELADVI
+3021 YVLECPEAVEAI
-3033 TSRSSVNRN
+3033 TSEYNIDTN
-3042 NNKVT
+3042 NDKL
-3047 ITLRNSSSRD
+3047 TLTLKNTSSRD
-3057 ITVTELTA
+3057 VTVTKLTA
-3065 NISGITGVTSEGVTY
+3065 NISGINGVNSSDVTY
-3080 TEAMWGNQGTLTWD
+3080 SSSRFDQGTLTWK
-3094 NDIIVPANGTV
+3094 NAIKVSAGGKV
-3105 SLEVGITRD
+3105 SLEVNIK
-3114 PYSWSGPSVSN
+3114 SSGWVSPWIN
-3125 ITPEYE
+3125 YITPEYQII
-3131 RVCSNATHQAMN
+3131 CSNPEHQAMN

-3152 YSNGK
+3152 PSNGK
-3157 GYHYYTEKS
+3157 NYHYYSERS

-3184 EGADTTDTTNN
+3184 DGENAGTTANN
-3195 LSKEFDAILKDSST
+3195 LSEEFDAILKDSST
-3209 THDTAVVTTK
+3209 THSTAITSTLPAVLTIK
-3219 PTKLKIVETATVKG
+3219 ETATVKG
-3233 DVVLSIGETSYTI
+3233 DVVLSIGDKSYTYS
-3246 NIDTLKNGAYSLVT
+3246 IDKLVKPGIT
-3260 GDELS
+3260 IEEAGVILS
-3265 YTPGVGFTFTI
+3265 YEQGDGFTLTI
-3276 KNDKTLEKELHI
+3276 EKKETLEQELHI

>member
-20 ILAIVAIVGV
+20 ILAIVAIIGV

-115 QATGT
+115 PATGT

-333 IKNTGDIAEK
+333 IKNTGDTNEMIN
-343 VSVSDA
+343 VLDT
-349 IKDGLTFKEGSLEVD
+349 IKEGLTYKEGSLEV
-364 NSDVPVKVENG
+364 SIQDVPVKVENG
-375 VVSLEDYELA
+375 EVSLENYELA
-385 ANTTLKISFVAT
+385 ANTKLEISFVAT
-397 VNPLGEN
+397 VNPLVGEN
-404 ADGSPATSGKI
+404 EDGSPITEGEIK
-415 DANKVTVNSKE
+415 ANKVIVNSKE

-438 YDVVKPY
+438 YNVVKPY
-445 VETSKASK
+445 VETSKESK

-635 ALNSGDEKGKVNLTD
+635 VLNSGDEKGKVNLTD

-963 FVAGSLNDEAVSA
+963 FVADSLNAEAVSA

-1055 IEISKTSTVAGK
+1055 IEISKTSTVVDK

-1086 TEKGNAVITDVIP
+1086 TEKGDAVITDVIP

-1111 DDQVADNSV
+1111 ADQVADNSV
-1120 VVSGNKV
+1120 VVSGNTVTWNLK
-1127 EWTITDLAA
+1127 DLAVND
-1136 ESSKVLKI
+1136 SKVLKI

-1175 DIGKS
+1175 DIGKP

-1215 IIVENYGVVSDK
+1215 ITVENYGVVSDK

-1331 KSSSIEAGQYAEI
+1331 KSSSIEAGRYAEI

-1416 LSISEGKTEETITNT
+1416 LSISEGKTEEKITNT

-1658 KYDKDSI
+1658 KYNKDSI
-1665 SYDKNTKTVTWNVVD
+1665 SYDKTTKTVTWNVVD
-1680 LLAGESRTATITVWV
+1680 LPAGESRTATITVWV

-1786 GTLSVDRA
+1786 GTLSVDRE
-1794 NTGASITNG
+1794 NTGASITNDV
-1803 LLTITDYELSAG
+1803 LTITDYELSAG

-1969 IVTNAV
+1969 TVTNAV

-2135 KDPNPPTT
+2135 EDPNPPTD

-2182 TAVVTDRLPDGVEY
+2182 TAVVTDKLPDGVEY

-2209 KLPEIKWTVKDLGVN
+2209 KLPEIKWTVKDLGVGK
-2224 ESRELKIQ
+2224 SRELKIQ
-2232 VKAKGFTEGVEKSIT
+2232 VKAKEFTEGVDKSIT

-2322 NDSLPA
+2322 NDSLPSK
-2328 GMTFKD
+2328 MTFKD
-2334 GSLGTSITGANV
+2334 GSLSTSIADANV

-2354 ILLNNYSLAAGATL
+2354 ISLNDYSLAAGATL

-2395 LTANTVNVN
+2395 LTANKANVN

-2476 LLENTMSA
+2476 LLENTISA
-2484 KDNENDIQGITVST
+2484 KDNGNDIQGIIVST
-2498 DKRTISLNGYRLE
+2498 DKRTISLDGYRLE

-2544 TTTTTDDKTY
+2544 TTTTPDDKTY
-2554 EVVKPNINV
+2554 EVVKPNISV
-2563 IKQVL
+2563 TKQVL
-2568 NTEGNDINEKTVD
+2568 NTENKDINGETVD
-2581 VRSTLKYVL
+2581 VRSTLKYVI

-2596 DEDSNVTITDDID
+2596 SEDSYVTVTDDID

-2710 VINAERDGK
+2710 VINDEKDGK
-2719 AEYGDIIEYTIT
+2719 VEYGDIIEYTIT

-2743 IIDPLPAGVEYS
+2743 IIDPLPVGVEYS
-2755 NPLDGNAN
+2755 NPLDGKAN

-2800 KVKAIETNIE
+2800 RVRVIETDIDKN
-2810 NDIVNTA
+2810 IVNTA

-2849 LVLDVSGSMN
+2849 LVLDVSTSMTEN
-2859 GKRID
+2859 NIGRLD
-2864 ALKEAA
+2864 ALKTAA
-2870 KALVNKVFPDG
+2870 KALVNKVFPKGVATD
-2881 ASDTNSTVTIIAYNG
+2881 STVTIIAYSKK
-2896 TATDP
+2896 ATTSP
-2901 VTYKYNNKIGAIST
+2901 IYKYTAREDALARID
-2915 INDLQAITGQSTSG
+2915 DLQSIEG
-2929 TNIKAALDKT
+2929 TNINAGLKATDTLLTGGKLT
-2939 NTVLTDGTLSNG
+2939 NKK
-2951 NKVVI
+2951 KVVI
-2956 FLSDGAPTTPN
+2956 FLSDGAPTTPEASRA
-2967 DTTGLVDEGDS
+2967 GLVEKGWADANK
-2978 TYGMYQQNSVENIVE
+2978 YPIYQDDSVENIIE
-2993 SAKNVKKNADRVY
+2993 SATKVKAHADMIY
-3006 SIGLGTEDGLSDKCA
+3006 SIGLGTETIPRPGNKNVGLSEKCA
-3021 YVTECSELADVI
+3021 YVTKC
-3033 TSRSSVNRN
+3033 N
-3042 NNKVT
+3042 N
-3047 ITLRNSSSRD
+3047 
-3057 ITVTELTA
+3057 
-3065 NISGITGVTSEGVTY
+3065 
-3080 TEAMWGNQGTLTWD
+3080 
-3094 NDIIVPANGTV
+3094 
-3105 SLEVGITRD
+3105 
-3114 PYSWSGPSVSN
+3114 PYN
-3125 ITPEYE
+3125 CTD
-3131 RVCSNATHQAMN
+3131 ATHQAMN
-3143 SVVPFDGVK
+3143 SVVPFTGVK
-3152 YSNGK
+3152 DKDVWNGGWPTK
-3157 GYHYYTEKS
+3157 EYYHYYSERD

-3174 IGKTKYIPVA
+3174 IGKSGYFPVA
-3184 EGADTTDTTNN
+3184 DGADTTATTKN
-3195 LSKEFDAILKDSST
+3195 LSDKFDTILKDSST
-3209 THDTAVVTTK
+3209 THDTAIVTNK
-3219 PTKLKIVETATVKG
+3219 PTELQISETATVKG

-3276 KNDKTLEKELHI
+3276 RNDKTLEKELHI

>member
-216 QEARKEI
+216 KEARKGI

-255 TVDFEDGEEVTSV
+255 TVDFEDGEEAKLV
-268 SFTVRVNEDATG
+268 SFTVVVNEDATG

-295 THNTIIDTTK
+295 THNTIIKTTK
-305 TSEIVK
+305 ESLVSDCTE
-311 CDREEFEGTTVHEND
+311 
-326 EIKYTLT
+326 
-333 IKNTGDIAEK
+333 TGD
-343 VSVSDA
+343 
-349 IKDGLTFKEGSLEVD
+349 
-364 NSDVPVKVENG
+364 
-375 VVSLEDYELA
+375 
-385 ANTTLKISFVAT
+385 
-397 VNPLGEN
+397 
-404 ADGSPATSGKI
+404 
-415 DANKVTVNSKE
+415 
-426 TTDKTPDGGDKD
+426 
-438 YDVVKPY
+438 
-445 VETSKASK
+445 
-453 VVKCDDYGMIDG
+453 
-465 DGVDKVKTVHEGDE
+465 
-479 IEYTITVS
+479 
-487 NKKGTASDLVSLR
+487 
-500 DEIPEGLTFIAG
+500 
-512 SLNAEAI
+512 
-519 NADVQ
+519 
-524 VIDNVLTLDDYT
+524 
-536 IDAEAV
+536 
-542 LNITFRVRVNEL
+542 
-554 GETKNEDGTITK
+554 
-566 NTHAKLEANKVIVN
+566 
-580 GDKENP
+580 
-586 KEDPD
+586 
-591 PPTDVKKPMISTT
+591 
-604 KVGEVIECTE
+604 
-614 YNQTGK
+614 
-620 VNVVHE
+620 
-626 NDMIKYTIT
+626 
-635 ALNSGDEKGKVNLTD
+635 
-650 TIKSGL
+650 
-656 SFVSVATTRGTVQQV
+656 
-671 TDAGGKVTGI
+671 
-681 KVENYEL
+681 
-688 AAGDSLVITL
+688 
-698 VVKVDE
+698 
-704 LTKNDLVKVED
+704 
-715 NKYVYKKVIDANVVT
+715 
-730 VNDENIPED
+730 
-739 GGNKEVQKPWIET
+739 
-752 TKTSVVSECTEPE
+752 
-765 GLKQTGNVSTVHE
+765 LKQVGNVSTVHE
-778 GDTISYMITVSN
+778 GDTVSYTITVSN
-790 EKGSASKVINVEDPI
+790 TGETDEKINLEDAI

-863 DENGNKACIKSL
+863 DENGNKTCIKSL
-875 APNIAVVD
+875 APNIAVVN

-912 DDYSMID
+912 DYYSMID

-948 SDFVSL
+948 SDLVSL
-954 RDEIPEGLT
+954 RDEIPGGLT
-963 FVAGSLNDEAVSA
+963 FVAGSLNAEAVSA
-976 DVKVTDN
+976 GVKVTDN

-991 IEAGAVLS
+991 IGAGAILN
-999 ITFKVRVNELGVT
+999 ITFRVSVNELGET

-1086 TEKGNAVITDVIP
+1086 TEKGNAAITDSIP
-1099 DEFTIDIANIKV
+1099 AEFTVDATNIKV
-1111 DDQVADNSV
+1111 DDQEADNSV
-1120 VVSGNKV
+1120 VVSGNEV
-1127 EWTITDLAA
+1127 EWNLKDLAVND
-1136 ESSKVLKI
+1136 SKVLKI

-1149 DINGVKAETTNT
+1149 DITGVKVETTNT
-1161 ATIDNENPSSSTDV
+1161 ATIDNNNPSSTDV

-1204 VVHEGD
+1204 VVHEND

-1215 IIVENYGVVSDK
+1215 ITAENNGVVSDK

-1283 RVKTLGLDEKGNKI
+1283 RVKTLGLDENGNKI

-1306 VNVNGDPTEDPNG
+1306 VYVNNDSTEDPEG
-1319 PGEIRKPDLKVT
+1319 PGEIKKPDLKVT
-1331 KSSSIEAGQYAEI
+1331 KSSSIKSGQYAEI

-1398 VNNLPAK
+1398 VNNLLAK

-1416 LSISEGKTEETITNT
+1416 LSISESKTEETITNT
-1431 AKITNGPDSPTDVTI
+1431 AKITNGPNSPTDVTI
-1446 ATPIIST
+1446 ATPVIST
-1453 TKASKVAV
+1453 TKASEVVV
-1461 CGKYG
+1461 CGQYG
-1466 MIDEDGATKV
+1466 MIDSEGATKV

-1537 LNDYLLAANTTLTI
+1537 LNGYSLAANTILTI
-1551 TFRVTIDNLGTKIVD
+1551 TFRVTIDDLGTKIVD

-1665 SYDKNTKTVTWNVVD
+1665 SYDKTTKTVTWNVVD
-1680 LLAGESRTATITVWV
+1680 LPAGESRTATITVWV

-1758 TIKVKNEG
+1758 TIKAKNEG
-1766 TLPKKISVTD
+1766 TLPKTISVTD

-1786 GTLSVDRA
+1786 GTLSVDRE
-1794 NTGASITNG
+1794 NTGASITNDV
-1803 LLTITDYELSAG
+1803 LTITDYELSAG

-1937 LLTWNVNA
+1937 LLTWNVND
-1945 LKVKESRK
+1945 LKVKESRT

-1961 ADVTVNPT
+1961 EDVTVNPT
-1969 IVTNAV
+1969 TVTNAV

-2005 ECKLNLTT
+2005 ECKFNLTT
-2013 EDTIGKT
+2013 EDTIGKK

-2027 DVIKYTITITN
+2027 DIIKYTITITN
-2038 SGKVAGIVNMNDSL
+2038 SGEVAGIVNMNDSL
-2052 PAGMTFKDGSLTT
+2052 PAGMTFKGSLST

-2081 SLKDYSL
+2081 SISNYSL

-2167 FEYTITATNNGTEVG
+2167 FEYTITATNNGAEVG
-2182 TAVVTDRLPDGVEY
+2182 TAVVIDRLPDGVEY

-2209 KLPEIKWTVKDLGVN
+2209 KLPEIKWTVKNLGVN

-2232 VKAKGFTEGVEKSIT
+2232 VKAKEFTEGVDKSIT

-2310 SNNGKVAGIVNM
+2310 TNSGKVAGIVNM
-2322 NDSLPA
+2322 NDPLPA

-2334 GSLGTSITGANV
+2334 GSLSTSLADANV
-2346 IVANDKKS
+2346 AVANDKKS
-2354 ILLNNYSLAAGATL
+2354 ISLTGYSLAADTTL
-2368 TITFRV
+2368 TITFRA

-2380 TTIVNGKEVPATSAT
+2380 TVKDKDGKDVPATSAT

-2436 QTSGTTVHEG
+2436 QTNGTTVHEG

-2469 TLKPGVS
+2469 TLKSGVS
-2476 LLENTMSA
+2476 LIEGTISA

-2498 DKRTISLNGYRLE
+2498 DKRTISLDGYRLD

-2525 TLGENVTKATIE
+2525 TLAENVTKATIE

-2544 TTTTTDDKTY
+2544 TTTTPDDKTY

-2563 IKQVL
+2563 TKQVL
-2568 NTEGNDINEKTVD
+2568 NTENKDINGETVD

-2596 DEDSNVTITDDID
+2596 SEDSSVTVTDDID
-2609 ISKLTDV
+2609 ISKLTEV

-2636 KETGKLEWSGLL
+2636 KETGRLSWSGLL
-2648 KKNSGNQV
+2648 NKNSGNQV

-2710 VINAERDGK
+2710 VINAEGDGK

-2755 NPLDGNAN
+2755 DPLDGNAN

-2770 GTTVGNGTY
+2770 GTIVGNGTY

-2784 SYNGTL
+2784 SYNGNL

-2810 NDIVNTA
+2810 NNIVNTA

-2859 GKRID
+2859 GERID

-2881 ASDTNSTVTIIAYNG
+2881 VNDTNSTVTIIAYNG
-2896 TATDP
+2896 KATDP
-2901 VTYKYNNKIGAIST
+2901 VTYKYSNKTGALSKINNLKAK
-2915 INDLQAITGQSTSG
+2915 TGQDTSG

-2939 NTVLTDGTLSNG
+2939 NTVLTDGTLKND

-2967 DTTGLVDEGDS
+2967 DTTGLVETGDS
-2978 TYGMYQQNSVENIVE
+2978 TSGMYQENSVENIVE
-2993 SAKNVKKNADRVY
+2993 SAENVKKNADRVY
-3006 SIGLGTEDGLSDKCA
+3006 SIGLGTEDGLSDECA

-3033 TSRSSVNRN
+3033 ASSSSVDTA

-3057 ITVTELTA
+3057 VIVTDLTA
-3065 NISGITGVTSEGVTY
+3065 DISGITGVTTDGVTY
-3080 TEAMWGNQGTLTWD
+3080 TSGYYSSTLTWD
-3094 NDIIVPANGTV
+3094 NDIVVPANDTIL
-3105 SLEVGITRD
+3105 LEVDITRD
-3114 PYSWSGPSVSN
+3114 PYSWGRPRVSN
-3125 ITPEYE
+3125 ITPKYE
-3131 RVCSNATHQAMN
+3131 RVCTNTTHQAMN
-3143 SVVPFDGVK
+3143 SDGVK
-3152 YSNGK
+3152 TSRDGTK
-3157 GYHYYTEKS
+3157 KYHYYKEKS
-3166 LAKFVLKT
+3166 LAEFVLKT
-3174 IGKTKYIPVA
+3174 IGKTEYIPVA
-3184 EGADTTDTTNN
+3184 DGASTADTTEN

-3233 DVVLSIGETSYTI
+3233 DVVLSIGETSDTI
-3246 NIDTLKNGAYSLVT
+3246 NIDTLKNGVYSLGT

>member
-95 SANPTTNTTSQPS
+95 SVNPTTNTTSQPS
-108 TSVAPTT
+108 ISVAPTT

-199 VVPGD
+199 VVPRD
-204 EIRYVIEIKNIS
+204 VIRYVIEIKNIS

-241 GTETTVDGVTKIFW
+241 GKETTVDGVTKIFW
-255 TVDFEDGEEVTSV
+255 TVDFEDGEEAKLV
-268 SFTVRVNEDATG
+268 SFTVVVNEDATG

-295 THNTIIDTTK
+295 THNTIIKTTK
-305 TSEIVK
+305 ESLVSDCTE
-311 CDREEFEGTTVHEND
+311 
-326 EIKYTLT
+326 
-333 IKNTGDIAEK
+333 TGD
-343 VSVSDA
+343 
-349 IKDGLTFKEGSLEVD
+349 
-364 NSDVPVKVENG
+364 
-375 VVSLEDYELA
+375 
-385 ANTTLKISFVAT
+385 
-397 VNPLGEN
+397 
-404 ADGSPATSGKI
+404 
-415 DANKVTVNSKE
+415 
-426 TTDKTPDGGDKD
+426 
-438 YDVVKPY
+438 
-445 VETSKASK
+445 
-453 VVKCDDYGMIDG
+453 
-465 DGVDKVKTVHEGDE
+465 
-479 IEYTITVS
+479 
-487 NKKGTASDLVSLR
+487 
-500 DEIPEGLTFIAG
+500 
-512 SLNAEAI
+512 
-519 NADVQ
+519 
-524 VIDNVLTLDDYT
+524 
-536 IDAEAV
+536 
-542 LNITFRVRVNEL
+542 
-554 GETKNEDGTITK
+554 
-566 NTHAKLEANKVIVN
+566 
-580 GDKENP
+580 
-586 KEDPD
+586 
-591 PPTDVKKPMISTT
+591 
-604 KVGEVIECTE
+604 
-614 YNQTGK
+614 
-620 VNVVHE
+620 
-626 NDMIKYTIT
+626 
-635 ALNSGDEKGKVNLTD
+635 
-650 TIKSGL
+650 
-656 SFVSVATTRGTVQQV
+656 
-671 TDAGGKVTGI
+671 
-681 KVENYEL
+681 
-688 AAGDSLVITL
+688 
-698 VVKVDE
+698 
-704 LTKNDLVKVED
+704 
-715 NKYVYKKVIDANVVT
+715 
-730 VNDENIPED
+730 
-739 GGNKEVQKPWIET
+739 
-752 TKTSVVSECTEPE
+752 
-765 GLKQTGNVSTVHE
+765 LKQVGNVSTVHE
-778 GDTISYMITVSN
+778 GDTVSYTITVSN
-790 EKGSASKVINVEDPI
+790 TGETDEKINLEDAI

-830 KISISGYT
+830 KILISGYT

-863 DENGNKACIKSL
+863 DENGNKTCIKSL
-875 APNIAVVD
+875 APNIAVVN

-948 SDFVSL
+948 SDLVSL
-954 RDEIPEGLT
+954 RDEIPGGLT
-963 FVAGSLNDEAVSA
+963 FVAGSLNAEAVSA
-976 DVKVTDN
+976 GVKVTDN

-991 IEAGAVLS
+991 IGAGAILN
-999 ITFKVRVNELGVT
+999 ITFRVSVNELGET

-1086 TEKGNAVITDVIP
+1086 TEKGNAAITDSIP
-1099 DEFTIDIANIKV
+1099 AEFTVDATNIKV
-1111 DDQVADNSV
+1111 DDQEADNSV
-1120 VVSGNKV
+1120 VVSGNEV
-1127 EWTITDLAA
+1127 EWNLKDLAVND
-1136 ESSKVLKI
+1136 SKVLKI

-1149 DINGVKAETTNT
+1149 DITGVKVETTNT
-1161 ATIDNENPSSSTDV
+1161 ATIDNNNPSSTDV

-1193 NDYGMTGSKID
+1193 NDYEMTGSKID
-1204 VVHEGD
+1204 VVHEND

-1215 IIVENYGVVSDK
+1215 ITAENNGVVSDK

-1283 RVKTLGLDEKGNKI
+1283 RVKTLGLDENGNKI

-1306 VNVNGDPTEDPNG
+1306 VYVNNDSTEDPEG
-1319 PGEIRKPDLKVT
+1319 PGEIKKPDLKVT
-1331 KSSSIEAGQYAEI
+1331 KSSSIKAGQYAEI

-1360 KGSAVVEDEVPSN
+1360 KGSAVVEDDVPSN

-1379 GDALAGDTISVVGN
+1379 GDALTGDTISVVGN

-1398 VNNLPAK
+1398 VNNLSAK
-1405 TSRRIEIKVTP
+1405 TSRIIEIKVTP

-1446 ATPIIST
+1446 ATPVIST
-1453 TKASKVAV
+1453 TKASKVVV
-1461 CGKYG
+1461 CGQYG
-1466 MIDEDGATKV
+1466 MIDSEGATKV
-1476 TTVHEGD
+1476 TAVHEDD

-1502 MNDPLPTGMTFK
+1502 MNDPLPKGMTYK
-1514 AGSLSTSLPN
+1514 ADSLKTNLQN

-1537 LNDYLLAANTTLTI
+1537 LNDYSLAANTTLTI
-1551 TFRVTIDNLGTKIVD
+1551 TFRVTIDNLGTKVVD

-1610 AADEAYITENRLVE
+1610 AADEVYITENRLVE
-1624 YTITVTNNGTEKGNA
+1624 YTITVTNSGTEKGNA
-1639 TVTDVIDSRLEYK
+1639 TVTDIIDNRLEYK
-1652 QSALVN
+1652 QSELGN
-1658 KYDKDSI
+1658 KFDKDSI
-1665 SYDKNTKTVTWNVVD
+1665 SYDKTTKTVTWNVVD
-1680 LLAGESRTATITVWV
+1680 LPAGESRTATITVWV

-1786 GTLSVDRA
+1786 GTLSVDRS

-1803 LLTITDYELSAG
+1803 VLTITDYELSAG

-1856 GKSPSDGKEYEVIKP
+1856 GKSPSDDKEYEVIKP

-1945 LKVKESRK
+1945 LKVKESRT

-1969 IVTNAV
+1969 TVTNAV
-1975 YKDGSDKPEDSV
+1975 YKDGSEKPEDSV
-1987 NTEVA
+1987 DTKVA
-1992 KPEITTTKSSEVT
+1992 KPVITTTKSSEVT
-2005 ECKLNLTT
+2005 ECKFNLTT
-2013 EDTIGKT
+2013 EDTIGKK

-2038 SGKVAGIVNMNDSL
+2038 SGEVAGIVNMNDSL
-2052 PAGMTFKDGSLTT
+2052 PAGMTFKGSLST

-2081 SLKDYSL
+2081 SISNYSL

-2120 ATLTANTVTVNGVDE
+2120 ATLTANTVTVNGIDE

-2167 FEYTITATNNGTEVG
+2167 FEYTITATNNGAEVG
-2182 TAVVTDRLPDGVEY
+2182 TAVVIDRLPDGVEY

-2310 SNNGKVAGIVNM
+2310 TNSGKVAGIVNM
-2322 NDSLPA
+2322 NDPLPK
-2328 GMTFKD
+2328 GMTYKAD
-2334 GSLGTSITGANV
+2334 SLKTNLQNANV
-2346 IVANDKKS
+2346 VVANDKKS
-2354 ILLNNYSLAAGATL
+2354 ISLTDYSLAADTTL
-2368 TITFRV
+2368 TITFRA

-2380 TTIVNGKEVPATSAT
+2380 TVKDKDGKDVPATSAT

-2476 LLENTMSA
+2476 LLENTISA
-2484 KDNENDIQGITVST
+2484 KDNGNDIQGITVST
-2498 DKRTISLNGYRLE
+2498 DKRTISLDGYRLE

-2544 TTTTTDDKTY
+2544 TTTTPDDKTY

-2563 IKQVL
+2563 TKQVV
-2568 NTEGNDINEKTVD
+2568 NKEGTDINEKTVD

-2596 DEDSNVTITDDID
+2596 DEDSSVTVTDDID
-2609 ISKLTDV
+2609 ISKLTEV

-2636 KETGKLEWSGLL
+2636 KETGRLSWSGLL
-2648 KKNSGNQV
+2648 NKNSGNQV

-2710 VINAERDGK
+2710 VINAEGDGK

-2755 NPLDGNAN
+2755 DPLDGNAN

-2770 GTTVGNGTY
+2770 GTIVGNGTY

-2810 NDIVNTA
+2810 NNIVNTA

-2859 GKRID
+2859 GERID

-2881 ASDTNSTVTIIAYNG
+2881 VNDTNSTVTIIAYNG
-2896 TATDP
+2896 KATDP
-2901 VTYKYNNKIGAIST
+2901 VTYKYSNKTGALSKINNLKAK
-2915 INDLQAITGQSTSG
+2915 TGQDTSG

-2939 NTVLTDGTLSNG
+2939 NTVLTDGTLKND

-2967 DTTGLVDEGDS
+2967 DTTGLVETGDS
-2978 TYGMYQQNSVENIVE
+2978 TYGMYQENSVENIVE
-2993 SAKNVKKNADRVY
+2993 SAENVKKNADRVY
-3006 SIGLGTEDGLSDKCA
+3006 SIGLGTEDGLSDECA

-3033 TSRSSVNRN
+3033 ASSSSVDTA

-3057 ITVTELTA
+3057 VIVTDLTA
-3065 NISGITGVTSEGVTY
+3065 DISGITGVTTDGVTY
-3080 TEAMWGNQGTLTWD
+3080 TSGYYSSTLTWD
-3094 NDIIVPANGTV
+3094 NDIVVPANDTIL
-3105 SLEVGITRD
+3105 LEVDITRD
-3114 PYSWSGPSVSN
+3114 PYSWGRPRVSN
-3125 ITPEYE
+3125 ITPKYE
-3131 RVCSNATHQAMN
+3131 RVCTNTTHQAMN
-3143 SVVPFDGVK
+3143 SDGVK
-3152 YSNGK
+3152 TSRDETK
-3157 GYHYYTEKS
+3157 KYHYYKEKS

-3184 EGADTTDTTNN
+3184 DGASTADTTEN

-3233 DVVLSIGETSYTI
+3233 DVVLSIGETSDTI
-3246 NIDTLKNGAYSLVT
+3246 NIDTLKNGVYSLGT

>member
-76 AQGNTSSENTTNNS
+76 AQGNTSSENATNNS

-95 SANPTTNTTSQPS
+95 SANSTTNTTSQPS

-204 EIRYVIEIKNIS
+204 VIRYVIEIKNIS

-241 GTETTVDGVTKIFW
+241 GKEITVDGVTKIFW
-255 TVDFEDGEEVTSV
+255 TVDFEDGEEAKLV
-268 SFTVRVNEDATG
+268 SFTVVVNEDATG

-295 THNTIIDTTK
+295 THNTIIKTTK
-305 TSEIVK
+305 ESLVSDCTE
-311 CDREEFEGTTVHEND
+311 
-326 EIKYTLT
+326 
-333 IKNTGDIAEK
+333 TGD
-343 VSVSDA
+343 
-349 IKDGLTFKEGSLEVD
+349 
-364 NSDVPVKVENG
+364 
-375 VVSLEDYELA
+375 
-385 ANTTLKISFVAT
+385 
-397 VNPLGEN
+397 
-404 ADGSPATSGKI
+404 
-415 DANKVTVNSKE
+415 
-426 TTDKTPDGGDKD
+426 
-438 YDVVKPY
+438 
-445 VETSKASK
+445 
-453 VVKCDDYGMIDG
+453 
-465 DGVDKVKTVHEGDE
+465 
-479 IEYTITVS
+479 
-487 NKKGTASDLVSLR
+487 
-500 DEIPEGLTFIAG
+500 
-512 SLNAEAI
+512 
-519 NADVQ
+519 
-524 VIDNVLTLDDYT
+524 
-536 IDAEAV
+536 
-542 LNITFRVRVNEL
+542 
-554 GETKNEDGTITK
+554 
-566 NTHAKLEANKVIVN
+566 
-580 GDKENP
+580 
-586 KEDPD
+586 
-591 PPTDVKKPMISTT
+591 
-604 KVGEVIECTE
+604 
-614 YNQTGK
+614 
-620 VNVVHE
+620 
-626 NDMIKYTIT
+626 
-635 ALNSGDEKGKVNLTD
+635 
-650 TIKSGL
+650 
-656 SFVSVATTRGTVQQV
+656 
-671 TDAGGKVTGI
+671 
-681 KVENYEL
+681 
-688 AAGDSLVITL
+688 
-698 VVKVDE
+698 
-704 LTKNDLVKVED
+704 
-715 NKYVYKKVIDANVVT
+715 
-730 VNDENIPED
+730 
-739 GGNKEVQKPWIET
+739 
-752 TKTSVVSECTEPE
+752 
-765 GLKQTGNVSTVHE
+765 LKQVGNVSTVHE
-778 GDTISYMITVSN
+778 GDTVSYTITVSN
-790 EKGSASKVINVEDPI
+790 TGETDEKINLEDAI

-863 DENGNKACIKSL
+863 DENGNKTCTKVIDA
-875 APNIAVVD
+875 NYVVVND
-883 TIEAKDPNPPTEV
+883 VKKEDPDGPKDV
-896 KKAVIETTK
+896 KKAIIETTK
-905 VSKVVKC
+905 VSEIVDCTILPKQLTG
-912 DDYSMID
+912 S
-919 GDGIDKVK
+919 
-927 TVHEGDEIEYTITV
+927 TVHEGDTIKYTITV
-941 SNEKGTA
+941 SNAKG
-948 SDFVSL
+948 S
-954 RDEIPEGLT
+954 
-963 FVAGSLNDEAVSA
+963 
-976 DVKVTDN
+976 
-983 VLTLDDYT
+983 
-991 IEAGAVLS
+991 EAGIINLS
-999 ITFKVRVNELGVT
+999 DSIPTGLNIFGNVTANLADAQAKLQVVGNTITLTDYKLQAGATLEITFNTVVAKLGTTINDNGETVKIT
-1012 ENPDGTKTKNTYA
+1012 SARIE
-1025 ELKANKVIVNGDT
+1025 ANKVIVNGDPT
-1038 DNPKED
+1038 ED
-1044 PNPPTEVKKPN
+1044 PDGPKEVKKPN

-1081 AKNNG
+1081 ATNNG
-1086 TEKGNAVITDVIP
+1086 TEKGNADITDIIP
-1099 DEFTIDIANIKV
+1099 TQFTIDSSNIKV
-1111 DDQVADNSV
+1111 DGQEVGASV
-1120 VVSGNKV
+1120 VVNGNTVK
-1127 EWTITDLAA
+1127 WTVADLGANA
-1136 ESSKVLKI
+1136 SKELRI
-1144 RVTAK
+1144 GVTVK
-1149 DINGVKAETTNT
+1149 DITEVEEKTTNT
-1161 ATIDNENPSSSTDV
+1161 AKINNGNPPSSTDV
-1175 DIGKS
+1175 TIGKS
-1180 DIDVTKSSQVVTC
+1180 DIVTAKTSQVVTC

-1204 VVHEGD
+1204 VVHEND

-1215 IIVENYGVVSDK
+1215 ITAENNGVVSDK

-1283 RVKTLGLDEKGNKI
+1283 RVKTLGLDENGNKI

-1306 VNVNGDPTEDPNG
+1306 VYVNNDSTEDPEG
-1319 PGEIRKPDLKVT
+1319 PGEIKKPDLKVT
-1331 KSSSIEAGQYAEI
+1331 KSSSIKAGQYAEI

-1360 KGSAVVEDEVPSN
+1360 KGSAVVEDDVPSN

-1379 GDALAGDTISVVGN
+1379 GDALTGDTISVVGN

-1398 VNNLPAK
+1398 VNNLSAK
-1405 TSRRIEIKVTP
+1405 NSRIIEIKVTP

-1446 ATPIIST
+1446 ATPVIST
-1453 TKASKVAV
+1453 TKASKVVV
-1461 CGKYG
+1461 CGQYG
-1466 MIDEDGATKV
+1466 MIDSEGATKV
-1476 TTVHEGD
+1476 TAVHEDD

-1502 MNDPLPTGMTFK
+1502 MNDPLPKEMTYK
-1514 AGSLSTSLPN
+1514 ADSLKTNLQN

-1537 LNDYLLAANTTLTI
+1537 LNDYSLAANTTLTI
-1551 TFRVTIDNLGTKIVD
+1551 TFRVTIDNLGTKVVD

-1605 TKETP
+1605 TKEPP

-1624 YTITVTNNGTEKGNA
+1624 YTITVTNSGTEKGNA
-1639 TVTDVIDSRLEYK
+1639 TVTDIIDNRLEYK
-1652 QSALVN
+1652 QSELGN

-1665 SYDKNTKTVTWNVVD
+1665 SYDKTTKTVTWNVVD
-1680 LLAGESRTATITVWV
+1680 LPAGKSRTATITVWV
-1695 GEITNGVS
+1695 GKITNGVS

-1803 LLTITDYELSAG
+1803 VLTITDYELSAG

-1856 GKSPSDGKEYEVIKP
+1856 GKSPSDDKEYEVIKP

-1945 LKVKESRK
+1945 LKVKESRI

-1969 IVTNAV
+1969 TVTNAV
-1975 YKDGSDKPEDSV
+1975 YKDGSEKPEDSV
-1987 NTEVA
+1987 DTKVA
-1992 KPEITTTKSSEVT
+1992 KPVITTTKSSEVT
-2005 ECKLNLTT
+2005 ECKFNLTT
-2013 EDTIGKT
+2013 EDTIGKK

-2038 SGKVAGIVNMNDSL
+2038 SGEVAGIVNMNDSL
-2052 PAGMTFKDGSLTT
+2052 PAGMTFKGSLIT

-2081 SLKDYSL
+2081 SLSNYSL

-2167 FEYTITATNNGTEVG
+2167 FEYTITATNNGAEVG
-2182 TAVVTDRLPDGVEY
+2182 TAVVIDRLPDGVEY

-2310 SNNGKVAGIVNM
+2310 TNSGKVAGIVNM
-2322 NDSLPA
+2322 NDPLPA

-2334 GSLGTSITGANV
+2334 GSLSTSLADANV
-2346 IVANDKKS
+2346 VVANDKKS
-2354 ILLNNYSLAAGATL
+2354 ISLTDYSLAADTTL
-2368 TITFRV
+2368 TITFRA

-2380 TTIVNGKEVPATSAT
+2380 TVKDKDGKDVPATSAT

-2436 QTSGTTVHEG
+2436 QTNGTTVHEG

-2469 TLKPGVS
+2469 TLKSGVS
-2476 LLENTMSA
+2476 LIEGTISA

-2498 DKRTISLNGYRLE
+2498 DKRTISLDGYRLD

-2525 TLGENVTKATIE
+2525 TLAENVTKATIE

-2544 TTTTTDDKTY
+2544 TTTTPDDKTY

-2568 NTEGNDINEKTVD
+2568 NTENKDINGKTVD

-2596 DEDSNVTITDDID
+2596 SEDSSVTVTDDID
-2609 ISKLTDV
+2609 ISKLTEV

-2636 KETGKLEWSGLL
+2636 KETGRLSWSGLL
-2648 KKNSGNQV
+2648 NKNSGNQV

-2710 VINAERDGK
+2710 VINAEGDGK

-2755 NPLDGNAN
+2755 DPLDGNAN

-2770 GTTVGNGTY
+2770 GTVVGNGTY

-2810 NDIVNTA
+2810 NNIVNTA

-2859 GKRID
+2859 GERID

-2881 ASDTNSTVTIIAYNG
+2881 VNDTNSTVTIIAYNG
-2896 TATDP
+2896 KATDP
-2901 VTYKYNNKIGAIST
+2901 VTYKYSNKTGALSKINNLKAK
-2915 INDLQAITGQSTSG
+2915 TGQDTSG

-2939 NTVLTDGTLSNG
+2939 NTVLTDGTLKND

-2967 DTTGLVDEGDS
+2967 DTTGLVETGDS
-2978 TYGMYQQNSVENIVE
+2978 TYGMYQENSVENIVE
-2993 SAKNVKKNADRVY
+2993 SAENVKKNADRVY
-3006 SIGLGTEDGLSDKCA
+3006 SIGLGTEDGLSDECA

-3033 TSRSSVNRN
+3033 ASSSSVDTA

-3057 ITVTELTA
+3057 VIVTDLTA
-3065 NISGITGVTSEGVTY
+3065 DISGITGVTTDGVTY
-3080 TEAMWGNQGTLTWD
+3080 TSGYYSSTLTWD
-3094 NDIIVPANGTV
+3094 NDIVVPANDTIL
-3105 SLEVGITRD
+3105 LEVDITRD
-3114 PYSWSGPSVSN
+3114 PYSWGRPRVSN
-3125 ITPEYE
+3125 ITPKYE
-3131 RVCSNATHQAMN
+3131 RVCTNTTHQAMN
-3143 SVVPFDGVK
+3143 SDGVK
-3152 YSNGK
+3152 TSRDGTK
-3157 GYHYYTEKS
+3157 KYHYYKEKS

-3184 EGADTTDTTNN
+3184 DGASTADTTEN

-3233 DVVLSIGETSYTI
+3233 DVVLSIGETSDTI
-3246 NIDTLKNGAYSLVT
+3246 NIDTLKNGVYSLGT

>member
-14 AIVAIC
+14 AIVAIG

-66 SPSATENNSD
+66 SPSAIENNSD
-76 AQGNTSSENTTNNS
+76 AQGNTSLENTTNNS

-216 QEARKEI
+216 KEARKGI
-223 RVSDS
+223 RVSDV

-268 SFTVRVNEDATG
+268 SFIVRVNEDATG

-295 THNTIIDTTK
+295 THNTIIKTTK
-305 TSEIVK
+305 E
-311 CDREEFEGTTVHEND
+311 
-326 EIKYTLT
+326 
-333 IKNTGDIAEK
+333 
-343 VSVSDA
+343 
-349 IKDGLTFKEGSLEVD
+349 
-364 NSDVPVKVENG
+364 
-375 VVSLEDYELA
+375 
-385 ANTTLKISFVAT
+385 
-397 VNPLGEN
+397 
-404 ADGSPATSGKI
+404 
-415 DANKVTVNSKE
+415 
-426 TTDKTPDGGDKD
+426 
-438 YDVVKPY
+438 
-445 VETSKASK
+445 
-453 VVKCDDYGMIDG
+453 
-465 DGVDKVKTVHEGDE
+465 
-479 IEYTITVS
+479 
-487 NKKGTASDLVSLR
+487 
-500 DEIPEGLTFIAG
+500 
-512 SLNAEAI
+512 
-519 NADVQ
+519 
-524 VIDNVLTLDDYT
+524 
-536 IDAEAV
+536 
-542 LNITFRVRVNEL
+542 
-554 GETKNEDGTITK
+554 
-566 NTHAKLEANKVIVN
+566 
-580 GDKENP
+580 
-586 KEDPD
+586 
-591 PPTDVKKPMISTT
+591 
-604 KVGEVIECTE
+604 
-614 YNQTGK
+614 
-620 VNVVHE
+620 
-626 NDMIKYTIT
+626 
-635 ALNSGDEKGKVNLTD
+635 
-650 TIKSGL
+650 
-656 SFVSVATTRGTVQQV
+656 
-671 TDAGGKVTGI
+671 
-681 KVENYEL
+681 
-688 AAGDSLVITL
+688 
-698 VVKVDE
+698 
-704 LTKNDLVKVED
+704 
-715 NKYVYKKVIDANVVT
+715 
-730 VNDENIPED
+730 
-739 GGNKEVQKPWIET
+739 
-752 TKTSVVSECTEPE
+752 SVVSDRTEN
-765 GLKQTGNVSTVHE
+765 GDLKQVGNVSTVHE
-778 GDTISYMITVSN
+778 GDTVSYTITVSN
-790 EKGSASKVINVEDPI
+790 TGETDEKINLEDAI
-805 PDGLTLDETSVKV
+805 PDGLTLDETSVRIN
-818 SKEVKN
+818 KEDANIIVE
-824 MTVSDN
+824 DN
-830 KISISGYT
+830 KISVKDYT
-838 LEAGEKLIITFNVTV
+838 LNAGEELLITFNATV
-853 DKLSD
+853 NALGEN
-858 DDYVE
+858 DYVE
-863 DENGNKACIKSL
+863 DENGNKVCTKVIDA
-875 APNIAVVD
+875 NYVVVND
-883 TIEAKDPNPPTEV
+883 AKTEDPEGPKDV
-896 KKAVIETTK
+896 KKPIIETTK
-905 VSKVVKC
+905 VSKIADCTISPKQLTG
-912 DDYSMID
+912 S
-919 GDGIDKVK
+919 
-927 TVHEGDEIEYTITV
+927 TVHEGDTIRYTITV
-941 SNEKGTA
+941 SNAKGSEAGIINLNDTIPDGLSISGNVTANLADAQAKIQVSGKTITLTDYKLQAGATLAITFDTVVDDLGTTKNEKGETVKA
-948 SDFVSL
+948 ISATINKNIVNVNG
-954 RDEIPEGLT
+954 IP
-963 FVAGSLNDEAVSA
+963 
-976 DVKVTDN
+976 
-983 VLTLDDYT
+983 
-991 IEAGAVLS
+991 
-999 ITFKVRVNELGVT
+999 T
-1012 ENPDGTKTKNTYA
+1012 EDPDG
-1025 ELKANKVIVNGDT
+1025 
-1038 DNPKED
+1038 PK
-1044 PNPPTEVKKPN
+1044 EVKKPN
-1055 IEISKTSTVAGK
+1055 IEISKTSTVVDK

-1086 TEKGNAVITDVIP
+1086 TEKGDAKITDIIP
-1099 DEFTIDIANIKV
+1099 GEFTIDTANIKV

-1120 VVSGNKV
+1120 VVSGNTV
-1127 EWTITDLAA
+1127 TWTVTDLAA

-1149 DINGVKAETTNT
+1149 DITGVKAETTNI
-1161 ATIDNENPSSSTDV
+1161 ATIDNDNPSSSTDV
-1175 DIGKS
+1175 DIGKP

-1204 VVHEGD
+1204 VVHEND

-1215 IIVENYGVVSDK
+1215 ITVENNGVVSDK
-1227 INVRDELKDK
+1227 VSVKDTLTSQ

-1247 KVDSKDI
+1247 KVGNQDI
-1254 TGVKAENGVISLDDY
+1254 TDVKAENGVISLDNY
-1269 ELAAGSKLVITFKV
+1269 ELAAGSKLVITFEV
-1283 RVKTLGLDEKGNKI
+1283 RVKALGEENGKKI

-1306 VNVNGDPTEDPNG
+1306 VYVNGDPTEDPDG
-1319 PGEIRKPDLKVT
+1319 PGEIKKPDLKVT

-1379 GDALAGDTISVVGN
+1379 GDALDGDTISVVGN

-1466 MIDEDGATKV
+1466 MIDEDVITEKNKV
-1476 TTVHEGD
+1476 KTVHEGD

-1502 MNDPLPTGMTFK
+1502 MNDPLPKGMTFK
-1514 AGSLSTSLPN
+1514 AGSLSSSLPN

-1537 LNDYLLAANTTLTI
+1537 LNGYSLAANTILTI
-1551 TFRVTIDNLGTKIVD
+1551 TFRVTIDDLGTKIVD

-1665 SYDKNTKTVTWNVVD
+1665 SYDKTTKTVTWNVVD
-1680 LLAGESRTATITVWV
+1680 LPAGESRTATITVWV

-1758 TIKVKNEG
+1758 TIKAKNEG
-1766 TLPKKISVTD
+1766 TLPKTISVTD
-1776 TIKSGLTYVE
+1776 TIKSGLTYVD
-1786 GTLSVDRA
+1786 GTLSVDRE

-1803 LLTITDYELSAG
+1803 VLTITDYELSAG

-1856 GKSPSDGKEYEVIKP
+1856 GKSPSDDKEYEVIKP

-1925 NDDVVTYDETTR
+1925 NNDVVTYDETTR
-1937 LLTWNVNA
+1937 LLTWNVND
-1945 LKVKESRK
+1945 LKVKESRT

-1961 ADVTVNPT
+1961 EDVTVNPT
-1969 IVTNAV
+1969 TVTNAV

-2013 EDTIGKT
+2013 EDTIGKK

-2038 SGKVAGIVNMNDSL
+2038 SGKVAGTVNMNDPL

-2081 SLKDYSL
+2081 SLSNYSL

-2094 TITFEVTIDNL
+2094 TIIFEVTIDNL
-2105 GTVKDKDGKDVPATS
+2105 GTVKDKDGKDVPAIS

-2159 RYLNVGET
+2159 RYLNVDET

-2209 KLPEIKWTVKDLGVN
+2209 KLPEIKWTVKDLGV
-2224 ESRELKIQ
+2224 EKSRELKIQ

-2310 SNNGKVAGIVNM
+2310 TNSGKVAGIVNM

-2334 GSLGTSITGANV
+2334 GSLSTSIADANV

-2354 ILLNNYSLAAGATL
+2354 ISLNDYSLAADTTL
-2368 TITFRV
+2368 TITFRA

-2380 TTIVNGKEVPATSAT
+2380 TVKDKDGKDVPATSAT

-2404 GVDREDPNP
+2404 GIDREDPNP

-2476 LLENTMSA
+2476 LLENTISA
-2484 KDNENDIQGITVST
+2484 KDNGNDIQGIIVST
-2498 DKRTISLNGYRLE
+2498 DKRTISLDGYRLE

-2525 TLGENVTKATIE
+2525 TLGENVTKVTIA

-2544 TTTTTDDKTY
+2544 TTTTPDGKTY

-2563 IKQVL
+2563 TKQVL
-2568 NTEGNDINEKTVD
+2568 NTENKDINEETVD

-2596 DEDSNVTITDDID
+2596 SEDSYVTITDDID

-2636 KETGKLEWSGLL
+2636 KETGRLSWSGLL
-2648 KKNSGNQV
+2648 NKNSGNQV

-2664 RILNESE
+2664 RNLNESE
-2671 LSYVVENTAKYT
+2671 LSYEVENTAHYT

-2710 VINAERDGK
+2710 VINDEKDGK

-2755 NPLDGNAN
+2755 NPLDGKAN

-2770 GTTVGNGTY
+2770 GITVGNGTY

-2784 SYNGTL
+2784 SYDGTL

-2800 KVKAIETNIE
+2800 RVRVIETDIDKN
-2810 NDIVNTA
+2810 IVNTA

-2843 KSMDLV
+2843 NSMDLV
-2849 LVLDVSGSMN
+2849 LVLDVSGSMKGN
-2859 GKRID
+2859 RIE
-2864 ALKEAA
+2864 ALREAA
-2870 KALVNKVFPDG
+2870 TALVNKVFPDG
-2881 ASDTNSTVTIIAYNG
+2881 VSDTNSTVTIIAYNG

-2901 VTYKYNNKIGAIST
+2901 VTYKYNNKTGAIST

-2929 TNIKAALDKT
+2929 TNIKAALDKA
-2939 NTVLTDGTLSNG
+2939 NTVLTDGTLKND

-2967 DTTGLVDEGDS
+2967 DTTGLVETGDS
-2978 TYGMYQQNSVENIVE
+2978 TYGMYQENSVENIVE
-2993 SAKNVKKNADRVY
+2993 SAENVKKNADRVY
-3006 SIGLGTEDGLSDKCA
+3006 SIGLGTEDGLSDDCA
-3021 YVTECSELADVI
+3021 YVAECSELADAI
-3033 TSRSSVNRN
+3033 ASSSSVDTA

-3057 ITVTELTA
+3057 VIVTDLTA
-3065 NISGITGVTSEGVTY
+3065 NISGITGVTTDGVTY
-3080 TEAMWGNQGTLTWD
+3080 TSGYYSSTLTWD
-3094 NDIIVPANGTV
+3094 NDIVVPANDTIL
-3105 SLEVGITRD
+3105 LEVDIIRD
-3114 PYSWSGPSVSN
+3114 PYSWGSPRVSN
-3125 ITPEYE
+3125 ITPKYE
-3131 RVCSNATHQAMN
+3131 RVCSNTTHQAMN
-3143 SVVPFDGVK
+3143 SDGVK
-3152 YSNGK
+3152 TSRDGTK
-3157 GYHYYTEKS
+3157 KYHYYKEKS

-3174 IGKTKYIPVA
+3174 IGKTEYIPVA
-3184 EGADTTDTTNN
+3184 DGASTADTTEN

-3219 PTKLKIVETATVKG
+3219 PTKLKIVETANVIG

-3246 NIDTLKNGAYSLVT
+3246 NIDTLKNGAYSLGT

-3265 YTPGVGFTFTI
+3265 YTQGVGFTFTI
-3276 KNDKTLEKELHI
+3276 RNDKTLEQELHI

>member
-14 AIVAIC
+14 AIIAIC

-30 VAFLKDDGSAT
+30 VAFLEDDGSAT

-115 QATGT
+115 PATGT

-223 RVSDS
+223 KVSDS

-268 SFTVRVNEDATG
+268 SFIVRVNEDATG

-295 THNTIIDTTK
+295 IHNTIIKTTK
-305 TSEIVK
+305 E
-311 CDREEFEGTTVHEND
+311 
-326 EIKYTLT
+326 
-333 IKNTGDIAEK
+333 
-343 VSVSDA
+343 
-349 IKDGLTFKEGSLEVD
+349 SL
-364 NSDVPVKVENG
+364 
-375 VVSLEDYELA
+375 
-385 ANTTLKISFVAT
+385 
-397 VNPLGEN
+397 
-404 ADGSPATSGKI
+404 
-415 DANKVTVNSKE
+415 
-426 TTDKTPDGGDKD
+426 
-438 YDVVKPY
+438 
-445 VETSKASK
+445 
-453 VVKCDDYGMIDG
+453 
-465 DGVDKVKTVHEGDE
+465 
-479 IEYTITVS
+479 
-487 NKKGTASDLVSLR
+487 
-500 DEIPEGLTFIAG
+500 
-512 SLNAEAI
+512 
-519 NADVQ
+519 
-524 VIDNVLTLDDYT
+524 
-536 IDAEAV
+536 
-542 LNITFRVRVNEL
+542 
-554 GETKNEDGTITK
+554 
-566 NTHAKLEANKVIVN
+566 
-580 GDKENP
+580 
-586 KEDPD
+586 
-591 PPTDVKKPMISTT
+591 
-604 KVGEVIECTE
+604 
-614 YNQTGK
+614 
-620 VNVVHE
+620 
-626 NDMIKYTIT
+626 
-635 ALNSGDEKGKVNLTD
+635 
-650 TIKSGL
+650 
-656 SFVSVATTRGTVQQV
+656 
-671 TDAGGKVTGI
+671 
-681 KVENYEL
+681 
-688 AAGDSLVITL
+688 
-698 VVKVDE
+698 
-704 LTKNDLVKVED
+704 
-715 NKYVYKKVIDANVVT
+715 
-730 VNDENIPED
+730 
-739 GGNKEVQKPWIET
+739 
-752 TKTSVVSECTEPE
+752 VSECTETGE
-765 GLKQTGNVSTVHE
+765 LKQVENVSTVHE
-778 GDTISYMITVSN
+778 GDIVSYKITVSN
-790 EKGSASKVINVEDPI
+790 TGETDEKINVEDAI
-805 PDGLTLDETSVKV
+805 PDGLTLDATSVRIN
-818 SKEVKN
+818 KEDANIIVE
-824 MTVSDN
+824 DN
-830 KISISGYT
+830 KISVKDYT
-838 LEAGEKLIITFNVTV
+838 LNAGEELLITFNATV
-853 DKLSD
+853 NALGEN
-858 DDYVE
+858 DYVE
-863 DENGNKACIKSL
+863 DDNGNKVCTKVIDA
-875 APNIAVVD
+875 NYVVVND
-883 TIEAKDPNPPTEV
+883 AKAEDPDGPKYV
-896 KKAVIETTK
+896 KKPIIETTK
-905 VSKVVKC
+905 VSEIADCTISPKQLTG
-912 DDYSMID
+912 S
-919 GDGIDKVK
+919 
-927 TVHEGDEIEYTITV
+927 TVHEGDIIRYTITV
-941 SNEKGTA
+941 SNAKGSEAGIINLSDELQKGLSISGNVTA
-948 SDFVSL
+948 NLADAQTKIQVSGKT
-954 RDEIPEGLT
+954 ITLT
-963 FVAGSLNDEAVSA
+963 DYKLQAGATLVITFDTVVDDLGTTTNDKGETVKAVSA
-976 DVKVTDN
+976 K
-983 VLTLDDYT
+983 LT
-991 IEAGAVLS
+991 
-999 ITFKVRVNELGVT
+999 
-1012 ENPDGTKTKNTYA
+1012 
-1025 ELKANKVIVNGDT
+1025 ANKVTVNGID
-1038 DNPKED
+1038 KED
-1044 PNPPTEVKKPN
+1044 SNPPTEVKKPN
-1055 IEISKTSTVAGK
+1055 IEISKTSTVADK

-1086 TEKGNAVITDVIP
+1086 TEKGDAVITDVIP

-1144 RVTAK
+1144 RVTVK

-1175 DIGKS
+1175 DIGKP

-1215 IIVENYGVVSDK
+1215 ITAENNGVVSDK

-1254 TGVKAENGVISLDDY
+1254 TGVKAENGVISLDNY
-1269 ELAAGSKLVITFKV
+1269 ELVAGSKLVITFKV
-1283 RVKTLGLDEKGNKI
+1283 RVKTLGLDENGNKT

-1306 VNVNGDPTEDPNG
+1306 VNVNGDSTEDPNG

-1352 VVDNNGDE
+1352 VVDNKGDE
-1360 KGSAVVEDEVPSN
+1360 KGSAVVEDDVPSN

-1416 LSISEGKTEETITNT
+1416 LLISKGKTEETITNT

-1446 ATPIIST
+1446 ATPVIST
-1453 TKASKVAV
+1453 TKASEVVV
-1461 CGKYG
+1461 CGQYG
-1466 MIDEDGATKV
+1466 MIDSEGATKV

-1490 ISNTGKVAGIVN
+1490 I
-1502 MNDPLPTGMTFK
+1502 
-1514 AGSLSTSLPN
+1514 
-1524 VNVVVANDKKSIS
+1524 
-1537 LNDYLLAANTTLTI
+1537 
-1551 TFRVTIDNLGTKIVD
+1551 
-1566 GKEVPA
+1566 
-1572 TSATLTANEV
+1572 
-1582 TVNGDP
+1582 
-1588 AKDPNPPTDVK
+1588 
-1599 KPMITA
+1599 
-1605 TKETP
+1605 
-1610 AADEAYITENRLVE
+1610 
-1624 YTITVTNNGTEKGNA
+1624 
-1639 TVTDVIDSRLEYK
+1639 
-1652 QSALVN
+1652 
-1658 KYDKDSI
+1658 
-1665 SYDKNTKTVTWNVVD
+1665 
-1680 LLAGESRTATITVWV
+1680 
-1695 GEITNGVS
+1695 
-1703 ETIPNIVNVDG
+1703 
-1714 KPTDEETI
+1714 
-1722 TVGKPSIKT
+1722 
-1731 EKTSEILE
+1731 
-1739 CSKGIKE
+1739 
-1746 GTIVHEGDVIKY
+1746 
-1758 TIKVKNEG
+1758 
-1766 TLPKKISVTD
+1766 
-1776 TIKSGLTYVE
+1776 
-1786 GTLSVDRA
+1786 
-1794 NTGASITNG
+1794 
-1803 LLTITDYELSAG
+1803 
-1815 QEMTITFNV
+1815 
-1824 RVNELTDADYSKDK
+1824 
-1838 DGNIIYSK
+1838 
-1846 KIDANVASVD
+1846 
-1856 GKSPSDGKEYEVIKP
+1856 
-1871 VINVKKEVSKTLV
+1871 
-1884 SVNEEFYYDITVTNV
+1884 
-1899 GTDVGNT
+1899 
-1906 VITDT
+1906 
-1911 IPSELIYNGFVKPT
+1911 
-1925 NDDVVTYDETTR
+1925 
-1937 LLTWNVNA
+1937 
-1945 LKVKESRK
+1945 
-1953 LRINVKAP
+1953 
-1961 ADVTVNPT
+1961 
-1969 IVTNAV
+1969 
-1975 YKDGSDKPEDSV
+1975 
-1987 NTEVA
+1987 
-1992 KPEITTTKSSEVT
+1992 
-2005 ECKLNLTT
+2005 
-2013 EDTIGKT
+2013 
-2020 ATTVHEG
+2020 
-2027 DVIKYTITITN
+2027 TN
-2038 SGKVAGIVNMNDSL
+2038 SGEVAGIVNMNDSL
-2052 PAGMTFKDGSLTT
+2052 PAGMTFKGSLTT

-2081 SLKDYSL
+2081 SLSNYSL

-2209 KLPEIKWTVKDLGVN
+2209 KLPEIKWTVKDLGVRK
-2224 ESRELKIQ
+2224 SRELKIQ
-2232 VKAKGFTEGVEKSIT
+2232 VKAKGFTEGVDQSIT

-2287 DSEGATKVTTVHE
+2287 DEDGATKVTTVHE

-2310 SNNGKVAGIVNM
+2310 TNSGEVAGIVNM

-2354 ILLNNYSLAAGATL
+2354 ISLTDYSLPAGAKL

-2374 TIDNLG
+2374 TIDPLG
-2380 TTIVNGKEVPATSAT
+2380 KDSNGNDATSAK
-2395 LTANTVNVN
+2395 LSANTVEVN
-2404 GVDREDPNP
+2404 TVKIPDPNP
-2413 PTDVKK
+2413 PTDIKK
-2419 PIINTT
+2419 PIINTA

-2476 LLENTMSA
+2476 LLENTISA
-2484 KDNENDIQGITVST
+2484 KDNGNDIQGITVST
-2498 DKRTISLNGYRLE
+2498 DKRTISLDGYRLE

-2525 TLGENVTKATIE
+2525 TLGENITKATIE

-2544 TTTTTDDKTY
+2544 TTTTPDDKTY

-2563 IKQVL
+2563 TKQVL
-2568 NTEGNDINEKTVD
+2568 NTENKDINGETVD

-2625 GTDASTAVTYN
+2625 GTDASTAVIYN
-2636 KETGKLEWSGLL
+2636 KENGKLSWSGLL

-2664 RILNESE
+2664 RNLNESE
-2671 LSYVVENTAKYT
+2671 LSYEVENTAHYT

-2710 VINAERDGK
+2710 VINNEKDGK

-2743 IIDPLPAGVEYS
+2743 IIDPLPTGVEYS
-2755 NPLDGNAN
+2755 DQLDGKAN
-2763 PIVVKVN
+2763 PIVVKVD

-2779 NDGTI
+2779 NPDNKTI

-2800 KVKAIETNIE
+2800 RVKAIETNIE

-2817 TINGIEKSATVDV
+2817 TINGIEKSSTVDV

-2849 LVLDVSGSMN
+2849 LVLDVSTSMTEN
-2859 GKRID
+2859 NIGRLD
-2864 ALKEAA
+2864 ALKTAA
-2870 KALVNKVFPDG
+2870 KALVNKVFPKGVATD
-2881 ASDTNSTVTIIAYNG
+2881 STVTIIAYSKK
-2896 TATDP
+2896 ATTSP
-2901 VTYKYNNKIGAIST
+2901 IYKYTAREDALARID
-2915 INDLQAITGQSTSG
+2915 DLQSIEG
-2929 TNIKAALDKT
+2929 TNINAGLKATDTLLTGGKLT
-2939 NTVLTDGTLSNG
+2939 NKK
-2951 NKVVI
+2951 KVVI
-2956 FLSDGAPTTPN
+2956 FLSDGAPTTPEASRAGIVEKGWADAN
-2967 DTTGLVDEGDS
+2967 K
-2978 TYGMYQQNSVENIVE
+2978 YPIYQDDSVENIIE
-2993 SAKNVKKNADRVY
+2993 SATKVKAHADMIY
-3006 SIGLGTEDGLSDKCA
+3006 SIGLGTETIPGPGNKNVGLSEKCA
-3021 YVTECSELADVI
+3021 YVTKC
-3033 TSRSSVNRN
+3033 N
-3042 NNKVT
+3042 N
-3047 ITLRNSSSRD
+3047 
-3057 ITVTELTA
+3057 
-3065 NISGITGVTSEGVTY
+3065 
-3080 TEAMWGNQGTLTWD
+3080 
-3094 NDIIVPANGTV
+3094 
-3105 SLEVGITRD
+3105 
-3114 PYSWSGPSVSN
+3114 PYN
-3125 ITPEYE
+3125 CTD
-3131 RVCSNATHQAMN
+3131 ATHQAMN
-3143 SVVPFDGVK
+3143 SVVPFTGVK
-3152 YSNGK
+3152 DKDVWNGGWPTK
-3157 GYHYYTEKS
+3157 EYYHYYSERD

-3174 IGKTKYIPVA
+3174 IGKSGYFPVA
-3184 EGADTTDTTNN
+3184 DGADTTATTKN
-3195 LSKEFDAILKDSST
+3195 LSDKFDAILKDSST
-3209 THDTAVVTTK
+3209 THDTAIVTNK
-3219 PTKLKIVETATVKG
+3219 PTELQISETATVKG
-3233 DVVLSIGETSYTI
+3233 DVVLSIGETSFTI
-3246 NIDTLKNGAYSLVT
+3246 NIDTLKNGAYSLGT

-3276 KNDKTLEKELHI
+3276 RNDKTLKKELHI

>member
-53 ENANTNASENVEQ
+53 ENANTNASENAEQ

-108 TSVAPTT
+108 TSVAPIT

-199 VVPGD
+199 VVSGD
-204 EIRYVIEIKNIS
+204 VIRYVIEIKNIS
-216 QEARKEI
+216 KEARKGI

-295 THNTIIDTTK
+295 THNTIIKTTK
-305 TSEIVK
+305 KSV
-311 CDREEFEGTTVHEND
+311 
-326 EIKYTLT
+326 
-333 IKNTGDIAEK
+333 
-343 VSVSDA
+343 VSDC
-349 IKDGLTFKEGSLEVD
+349 T
-364 NSDVPVKVENG
+364 ENG
-375 VVSLEDYELA
+375 DLKQVGNVS
-385 ANTTLKISFVAT
+385 
-397 VNPLGEN
+397 
-404 ADGSPATSGKI
+404 
-415 DANKVTVNSKE
+415 
-426 TTDKTPDGGDKD
+426 
-438 YDVVKPY
+438 
-445 VETSKASK
+445 
-453 VVKCDDYGMIDG
+453 
-465 DGVDKVKTVHEGDE
+465 TVHEGDTVS
-479 IEYTITVS
+479 YTITVS
-487 NKKGTASDLVSLR
+487 NTGETDEKINLEDAIPDGLTLDETSVRINKEDANIIVEDNKISVKDYTLNAGEKLEITFEVTVNALSKDDYVEDENGNKVCTKVIDANYVVVNDAKTEDPKGPKDVKKPIIETTKVSTVSECVKTGDLNQTGRVSTVHEGDIISYTITVSNVKGSEAGIINLS
-500 DEIPEGLTFIAG
+500 DEIPAGLKIYSNVTANLADAQAKIQVSGKTITLTDYKLQAG
-512 SLNAEAI
+512 A
-519 NADVQ
+519 
-524 VIDNVLTLDDYT
+524 TL
-536 IDAEAV
+536 V
-542 LNITFRVRVNEL
+542 ITFDTVVDDL
-554 GETKNEDGTITK
+554 GTTKNEKGETVKAVSGKI
-566 NTHAKLEANKVIVN
+566 EANKVIVN
-580 GDKENP
+580 GDKE
-586 KEDPD
+586 
-591 PPTDVKKPMISTT
+591 
-604 KVGEVIECTE
+604 
-614 YNQTGK
+614 
-620 VNVVHE
+620 H
-626 NDMIKYTIT
+626 
-635 ALNSGDEKGKVNLTD
+635 
-650 TIKSGL
+650 
-656 SFVSVATTRGTVQQV
+656 
-671 TDAGGKVTGI
+671 
-681 KVENYEL
+681 
-688 AAGDSLVITL
+688 
-698 VVKVDE
+698 
-704 LTKNDLVKVED
+704 
-715 NKYVYKKVIDANVVT
+715 
-730 VNDENIPED
+730 
-739 GGNKEVQKPWIET
+739 
-752 TKTSVVSECTEPE
+752 
-765 GLKQTGNVSTVHE
+765 
-778 GDTISYMITVSN
+778 
-790 EKGSASKVINVEDPI
+790 PI
-805 PDGLTLDETSVKV
+805 PDQ
-818 SKEVKN
+818 
-824 MTVSDN
+824 
-830 KISISGYT
+830 
-838 LEAGEKLIITFNVTV
+838 
-853 DKLSD
+853 
-858 DDYVE
+858 
-863 DENGNKACIKSL
+863 
-875 APNIAVVD
+875 
-883 TIEAKDPNPPTEV
+883 
-896 KKAVIETTK
+896 
-905 VSKVVKC
+905 
-912 DDYSMID
+912 D
-919 GDGIDKVK
+919 G
-927 TVHEGDEIEYTITV
+927 
-941 SNEKGTA
+941 
-948 SDFVSL
+948 
-954 RDEIPEGLT
+954 
-963 FVAGSLNDEAVSA
+963 
-976 DVKVTDN
+976 
-983 VLTLDDYT
+983 
-991 IEAGAVLS
+991 
-999 ITFKVRVNELGVT
+999 
-1012 ENPDGTKTKNTYA
+1012 
-1025 ELKANKVIVNGDT
+1025 
-1038 DNPKED
+1038 PK
-1044 PNPPTEVKKPN
+1044 EVKKPN
-1055 IEISKTSTVAGK
+1055 IEISKTSTVVDK

-1086 TEKGNAVITDVIP
+1086 TEKGDAVITDVIP

-1111 DDQVADNSV
+1111 DDQVDDNSV
-1120 VVSGNKV
+1120 VVSGNTVTWNLK
-1127 EWTITDLAA
+1127 DLAVND
-1136 ESSKVLKI
+1136 SKVLKI

-1149 DINGVKAETTNT
+1149 DITGVKAETTNT
-1161 ATIDNENPSSSTDV
+1161 ATIDNDNPSSSTDV
-1175 DIGKS
+1175 DIGKP

-1215 IIVENYGVVSDK
+1215 ITVENYGVVSDK

-1283 RVKTLGLDEKGNKI
+1283 RVKALGEENGKKI

-1306 VNVNGDPTEDPNG
+1306 VYVNNEPTEDPNG
-1319 PGEIRKPDLKVT
+1319 PGEIKKPDLKVT
-1331 KSSSIEAGQYAEI
+1331 KTSSIKAGQYAEI

-1360 KGSAVVEDEVPSN
+1360 MGSAVVEDEVPSN

-1398 VNNLPAK
+1398 VNNLRAK

-1416 LSISEGKTEETITNT
+1416 LSISEGKNEETITNT

-1466 MIDEDGATKV
+1466 MIDEDGAAKV

-1502 MNDPLPTGMTFK
+1502 MNDPLPKGMTYK
-1514 AGSLSTSLPN
+1514 ADSLNTNLQN

-1537 LNDYLLAANTTLTI
+1537 LNDYSLAANTTLTI

-1566 GKEVPA
+1566 GKEVQA

-1665 SYDKNTKTVTWNVVD
+1665 SYDKTTKTVTWNVVD
-1680 LLAGESRTATITVWV
+1680 LPAGESRTATITVWV

-1786 GTLSVDRA
+1786 GTLSVDRE

-1803 LLTITDYELSAG
+1803 VLTITDYELSAG

-1871 VINVKKEVSKTLV
+1871 VINVKKKVSKTLV

-1911 IPSELIYNGFVKPT
+1911 IPSELIYDGKFEEPT
-1925 NDDVVTYDETTR
+1925 NDDVITYDETTR

-1945 LKVKESRK
+1945 LKVKESRT

-1961 ADVTVNPT
+1961 ADVAANPT
-1969 IVTNAV
+1969 TVTNAV

-2013 EDTIGKT
+2013 EDTIGKK

-2038 SGKVAGIVNMNDSL
+2038 SGKVAGTVNMNDPL

-2081 SLKDYSL
+2081 SLSNYSL

-2105 GTVKDKDGKDVPATS
+2105 GTVKDKDGKDVPAIS

-2182 TAVVTDRLPDGVEY
+2182 TAVVTDKLPDGVEY

-2209 KLPEIKWTVKDLGVN
+2209 KLPEIKWTVKDLGV
-2224 ESRELKIQ
+2224 EKSRELKIQ

-2334 GSLGTSITGANV
+2334 GSLSTSITGANV

-2354 ILLNNYSLAAGATL
+2354 ISLTDYLLAADTTL
-2368 TITFRV
+2368 TITFRA

-2380 TTIVNGKEVPATSAT
+2380 TVKDKDGKDVPATSAT

-2425 KTSVISECGKG
+2425 KTSEISHCAKGK
-2436 QTSGTTVHEG
+2436 TTHGTVGENDKTKYTIHEG

-2469 TLKPGVS
+2469 ALKSGVS
-2476 LLENTMSA
+2476 LIESTISA
-2484 KDNENDIQGITVST
+2484 KDGEKDVNVTVST
-2498 DKRTISLNGYRLE
+2498 DKRTISLDGYRLE

-2525 TLGENVTKATIE
+2525 TLGENVIKATIE

-2544 TTTTTDDKTY
+2544 TTTTPDDKTY

-2563 IKQVL
+2563 TKQVL
-2568 NTEGNDINEKTVD
+2568 NTENKDINGETVD

-2596 DEDSNVTITDDID
+2596 DEDSNVTVTDDID

-2636 KETGKLEWSGLL
+2636 KENGKLSWSGLL

-2664 RILNESE
+2664 RILKESE
-2671 LSYVVENTAKYT
+2671 LSYVVENTAHYT
-2683 PEGSS
+2683 PAGSS

-2700 IMIESDKTAT
+2700 IMIESDKTAK
-2710 VINAERDGK
+2710 VINDENDGK

-2755 NPLDGNAN
+2755 NPLDGKAN
-2763 PIVVKVN
+2763 PIVVKVD

-2800 KVKAIETNIE
+2800 RVRVIETDIDKN
-2810 NDIVNTA
+2810 IVNTA

-2859 GKRID
+2859 GKRIA

-2881 ASDTNSTVTIIAYNG
+2881 VSDTNSTVTIIAYNG
-2896 TATDP
+2896 KATNP
-2901 VTYKYNNKIGAIST
+2901 VTYKYNNKTGAIST

-2939 NTVLTDGTLSNG
+2939 NTVLTDGTLKND

-2967 DTTGLVDEGDS
+2967 DTTGLVEEGDS
-2978 TYGMYQQNSVENIVE
+2978 TYGMYQENSVENIVE
-2993 SAKNVKKNADRVY
+2993 STKNVKKNADRVY

-3080 TEAMWGNQGTLTWD
+3080 TEAMWGNHGTLTWD

-3174 IGKTKYIPVA
+3174 IGKTKYNPVA

-3209 THDTAVVTTK
+3209 THDTAVVTNK
-3219 PTKLKIVETATVKG
+3219 PTELIISEAANVIG

-3246 NIDTLKNGAYSLVT
+3246 NIDTLKNGAYSLGT

-3265 YTPGVGFTFTI
+3265 YTQGVGFTFTI
-3276 KNDKTLEKELHI
+3276 RNDKTLEKELHI

>member
-144 QISEDLAVSW
+144 QISEDLAVFW

-199 VVPGD
+199 VVLGD

-223 RVSDS
+223 KVSDS

-268 SFTVRVNEDATG
+268 SFIVRVNEDATG

-295 THNTIIDTTK
+295 THNTIIKTTK
-305 TSEIVK
+305 E
-311 CDREEFEGTTVHEND
+311 
-326 EIKYTLT
+326 
-333 IKNTGDIAEK
+333 
-343 VSVSDA
+343 
-349 IKDGLTFKEGSLEVD
+349 SL
-364 NSDVPVKVENG
+364 
-375 VVSLEDYELA
+375 
-385 ANTTLKISFVAT
+385 
-397 VNPLGEN
+397 
-404 ADGSPATSGKI
+404 
-415 DANKVTVNSKE
+415 
-426 TTDKTPDGGDKD
+426 
-438 YDVVKPY
+438 
-445 VETSKASK
+445 
-453 VVKCDDYGMIDG
+453 
-465 DGVDKVKTVHEGDE
+465 
-479 IEYTITVS
+479 
-487 NKKGTASDLVSLR
+487 
-500 DEIPEGLTFIAG
+500 
-512 SLNAEAI
+512 
-519 NADVQ
+519 
-524 VIDNVLTLDDYT
+524 
-536 IDAEAV
+536 
-542 LNITFRVRVNEL
+542 
-554 GETKNEDGTITK
+554 
-566 NTHAKLEANKVIVN
+566 
-580 GDKENP
+580 
-586 KEDPD
+586 
-591 PPTDVKKPMISTT
+591 
-604 KVGEVIECTE
+604 
-614 YNQTGK
+614 
-620 VNVVHE
+620 
-626 NDMIKYTIT
+626 
-635 ALNSGDEKGKVNLTD
+635 
-650 TIKSGL
+650 
-656 SFVSVATTRGTVQQV
+656 
-671 TDAGGKVTGI
+671 
-681 KVENYEL
+681 
-688 AAGDSLVITL
+688 
-698 VVKVDE
+698 
-704 LTKNDLVKVED
+704 
-715 NKYVYKKVIDANVVT
+715 
-730 VNDENIPED
+730 
-739 GGNKEVQKPWIET
+739 
-752 TKTSVVSECTEPE
+752 VSECTET
-765 GLKQTGNVSTVHE
+765 GDLKKVEKVSTVHE
-778 GDTISYMITVSN
+778 GDTVSYKITVSN
-790 EKGSASKVINVEDPI
+790 TGETDEKINVEDAI
-805 PDGLTLDETSVKV
+805 PDGLTLDATSVRV
-818 SKEVKN
+818 SKEDANIIVE
-824 MTVSDN
+824 DN
-830 KISISGYT
+830 KISVKDYT
-838 LEAGEKLIITFNVTV
+838 LNAGEELLITFNATV
-853 DKLSD
+853 NALGEN
-858 DDYVE
+858 DYVE
-863 DENGNKACIKSL
+863 DDNGNKVCTKVIDA
-875 APNIAVVD
+875 NYVVVND
-883 TIEAKDPNPPTEV
+883 VKTEDPDGPKYV
-896 KKAVIETTK
+896 KKPIIETTK
-905 VSKVVKC
+905 VSEIADCTISPKQLTG
-912 DDYSMID
+912 S
-919 GDGIDKVK
+919 
-927 TVHEGDEIEYTITV
+927 TVHEGDIIRYTITV
-941 SNEKGTA
+941 SNAKGSETGIINLSDELPKGLSISGNVTA
-948 SDFVSL
+948 NLADAQTKIQVSGKT
-954 RDEIPEGLT
+954 ITLT
-963 FVAGSLNDEAVSA
+963 
-976 DVKVTDN
+976 
-983 VLTLDDYT
+983 DYKLQ
-991 IEAGAVLS
+991 AGATLV
-999 ITFKVRVNELGVT
+999 ITFDTVVDDLGTTINDKGETVKAISATINANVVDVNGT
-1012 ENPDGTKTKNTYA
+1012 TTPDPDG
-1025 ELKANKVIVNGDT
+1025 
-1038 DNPKED
+1038 PKD
-1044 PNPPTEVKKPN
+1044 VKKPN

-1086 TEKGNAVITDVIP
+1086 TEKGNAVITDNIP
-1099 DEFTIDIANIKV
+1099 TEFTVDATNIKV

-1120 VVSGNKV
+1120 VVSGNTV
-1127 EWTITDLAA
+1127 TWTVTDLAA
-1136 ESSKVLKI
+1136 ENSKVLKI

-1149 DINGVKAETTNT
+1149 DITGVKAETTNI

-1175 DIGKS
+1175 DIGKP
-1180 DIDVTKSSQVVTC
+1180 DIYVEKSSQVVTC
-1193 NDYGMTGSKID
+1193 GYGMTGSNIN

-1210 EIQYT
+1210 KIQYT
-1215 IIVENYGVVSDK
+1215 ITVENNGVVSDK
-1227 INVRDELKDK
+1227 VSVKDTLTSQ

-1254 TGVKAENGVISLDDY
+1254 TGVKTENGVVSLDDY

-1283 RVKTLGLDEKGNKI
+1283 RVKTLGLDENGNKT

-1306 VNVNGDPTEDPNG
+1306 VNVNGEPSEDPNG
-1319 PGEIRKPDLKVT
+1319 PGEIRKPDLNVT

-1379 GDALAGDTISVVGN
+1379 GDALDGDTISVVGN

-1398 VNNLPAK
+1398 VNNLPAR

-1416 LSISEGKTEETITNT
+1416 LSIIEGKTEETITNT
-1431 AKITNGPDSPTDVTI
+1431 AKITNGSDSPTDVTI
-1446 ATPIIST
+1446 ATPVIST
-1453 TKASKVAV
+1453 TKASEVVV
-1461 CGKYG
+1461 CGQYG
-1466 MIDEDGATKV
+1466 MIDSEGATKV

-1551 TFRVTIDNLGTKIVD
+1551 KFRVTIDNLETKIVD

-1572 TSATLTANEV
+1572 TSAILTANEV
-1582 TVNGDP
+1582 TVNDDP

-1624 YTITVTNNGTEKGNA
+1624 YTITVTNNGAEKGNA
-1639 TVTDVIDSRLEYK
+1639 TVTDVIDDRLECK
-1652 QSALVN
+1652 QVALVN

-1665 SYDKNTKTVTWNVVD
+1665 SYDKTTKTVTWNVVD
-1680 LLAGESRTATITVWV
+1680 LPAGKSRTATITVWV
-1695 GEITNGVS
+1695 GEITKGVS

-1786 GTLSVDRA
+1786 GTLSVDRE
-1794 NTGASITNG
+1794 NTGASITNDV
-1803 LLTITDYELSAG
+1803 LTITDYELSAG

-1925 NDDVVTYDETTR
+1925 NDEVVTYDETTR

-1969 IVTNAV
+1969 TVTNAV

-1992 KPEITTTKSSEVT
+1992 KPVITTTKSSEVT

-2013 EDTIGKT
+2013 EDTIGKK

-2038 SGKVAGIVNMNDSL
+2038 SGEVAGIVNMNDSL
-2052 PAGMTFKDGSLTT
+2052 PAGMTFKGSLTT

-2081 SLKDYSL
+2081 SLSNYSL

-2120 ATLTANTVTVNGVDE
+2120 ATLTANIVTVNGVDE

-2159 RYLNVGET
+2159 RYLNVGEI

-2182 TAVVTDRLPDGVEY
+2182 TAVVTDRLPDEVEY

-2224 ESRELKIQ
+2224 DSRELKIQ
-2232 VKAKGFTEGVEKSIT
+2232 VKAKGFTEGVKKSIT

-2257 SSEVTDKVGK
+2257 SSEVTDNVGK

-2287 DSEGATKVTTVHE
+2287 DEDGAAKVTTVHE
-2300 GDEIE
+2300 GDKIE

-2310 SNNGKVAGIVNM
+2310 SNNGNVAGIVNM

-2334 GSLGTSITGANV
+2334 GSLSTSIADANV

-2354 ILLNNYSLAAGATL
+2354 ISLNDYSLAAGATL

-2469 TLKPGVS
+2469 TLKSGVS
-2476 LLENTMSA
+2476 LLENTISA
-2484 KDNENDIQGITVST
+2484 KDNGNDIQGITVST
-2498 DKRTISLNGYRLE
+2498 DKRTISLDGYRLE

-2544 TTTTTDDKTY
+2544 TTTTPDDKTY

-2563 IKQVL
+2563 TKQVL
-2568 NTEGNDINEKTVD
+2568 NTENKDINGETVD

-2609 ISKLTDV
+2609 ISKLTDI
-2616 TVTGAIRTN
+2616 TVTGVIRTN
-2625 GTDASTAVTYN
+2625 ETDASTAVTYN
-2636 KETGKLEWSGLL
+2636 KENGKLSWSGLL

-2683 PEGSS
+2683 PEGFS

-2710 VINAERDGK
+2710 VINDEKDGK

-2731 AENKSDSDGKVN
+2731 AENKSDSDGTVN
-2743 IIDPLPAGVEYS
+2743 IIDPLPTGVEYS
-2755 NPLDGNAN
+2755 DPLDGKAN

-2800 KVKAIETNIE
+2800 RVRVIETDIDKN
-2810 NDIVNTA
+2810 IVNTA

-2849 LVLDVSGSMN
+2849 LVLDVSTSMTEN
-2859 GKRID
+2859 NIGRLD
-2864 ALKEAA
+2864 ALKTAA
-2870 KALVNKVFPDG
+2870 KALVNKVFPKGVATD
-2881 ASDTNSTVTIIAYNG
+2881 STVTIIAYSKK
-2896 TATDP
+2896 ATTSP
-2901 VTYKYNNKIGAIST
+2901 IYKYTAREDALARID
-2915 INDLQAITGQSTSG
+2915 DLQSIEG
-2929 TNIKAALDKT
+2929 TNINAGLKATDTLLTGGKLT
-2939 NTVLTDGTLSNG
+2939 NKK
-2951 NKVVI
+2951 KVVI
-2956 FLSDGAPTTPN
+2956 FLSDGAPTTPEASRA
-2967 DTTGLVDEGDS
+2967 GLVEKGWADANK
-2978 TYGMYQQNSVENIVE
+2978 YPIYQDDSVENIIE
-2993 SAKNVKKNADRVY
+2993 SATKVKAHADMIY
-3006 SIGLGTEDGLSDKCA
+3006 SIGLGTETIPGPGNKNVGLSEKCA
-3021 YVTECSELADVI
+3021 YVTKC
-3033 TSRSSVNRN
+3033 N
-3042 NNKVT
+3042 N
-3047 ITLRNSSSRD
+3047 
-3057 ITVTELTA
+3057 
-3065 NISGITGVTSEGVTY
+3065 
-3080 TEAMWGNQGTLTWD
+3080 
-3094 NDIIVPANGTV
+3094 
-3105 SLEVGITRD
+3105 
-3114 PYSWSGPSVSN
+3114 PYN
-3125 ITPEYE
+3125 CTD
-3131 RVCSNATHQAMN
+3131 ATHQAMN
-3143 SVVPFDGVK
+3143 SVVPFTGVK
-3152 YSNGK
+3152 DKDVWNGGWPTK
-3157 GYHYYTEKS
+3157 EYYHYYSERD

-3174 IGKTKYIPVA
+3174 IGKSGYFPVA
-3184 EGADTTDTTNN
+3184 DGADTTATTKN
-3195 LSKEFDAILKDSST
+3195 LSDKFDTILKDSST
-3209 THDTAVVTTK
+3209 THDTAIVTNK
-3219 PTKLKIVETATVKG
+3219 PTELQISETATVKG
-3233 DVVLSIGETSYTI
+3233 DVVLSIGETSFTI
-3246 NIDTLKNGAYSLVT
+3246 NIDTLKNGAYSLGT

-3265 YTPGVGFTFTI
+3265 YTPGVGFTFKI

>member
-76 AQGNTSSENTTNNS
+76 ALGNTSSENTTNNS

-204 EIRYVIEIKNIS
+204 VIRYVIEIKNIS

-241 GTETTVDGVTKIFW
+241 GKETTVDGVTKIFW
-255 TVDFEDGEEVTSV
+255 TVDFEDGEEAKLV
-268 SFTVRVNEDATG
+268 SFTVVVNEDATG

-295 THNTIIDTTK
+295 THNTIIKTTK
-305 TSEIVK
+305 ESLVSDCTE
-311 CDREEFEGTTVHEND
+311 
-326 EIKYTLT
+326 
-333 IKNTGDIAEK
+333 TGD
-343 VSVSDA
+343 
-349 IKDGLTFKEGSLEVD
+349 
-364 NSDVPVKVENG
+364 
-375 VVSLEDYELA
+375 
-385 ANTTLKISFVAT
+385 
-397 VNPLGEN
+397 
-404 ADGSPATSGKI
+404 
-415 DANKVTVNSKE
+415 
-426 TTDKTPDGGDKD
+426 
-438 YDVVKPY
+438 
-445 VETSKASK
+445 
-453 VVKCDDYGMIDG
+453 
-465 DGVDKVKTVHEGDE
+465 
-479 IEYTITVS
+479 
-487 NKKGTASDLVSLR
+487 
-500 DEIPEGLTFIAG
+500 
-512 SLNAEAI
+512 
-519 NADVQ
+519 
-524 VIDNVLTLDDYT
+524 
-536 IDAEAV
+536 
-542 LNITFRVRVNEL
+542 
-554 GETKNEDGTITK
+554 
-566 NTHAKLEANKVIVN
+566 
-580 GDKENP
+580 
-586 KEDPD
+586 
-591 PPTDVKKPMISTT
+591 
-604 KVGEVIECTE
+604 
-614 YNQTGK
+614 
-620 VNVVHE
+620 
-626 NDMIKYTIT
+626 
-635 ALNSGDEKGKVNLTD
+635 
-650 TIKSGL
+650 
-656 SFVSVATTRGTVQQV
+656 
-671 TDAGGKVTGI
+671 
-681 KVENYEL
+681 
-688 AAGDSLVITL
+688 
-698 VVKVDE
+698 
-704 LTKNDLVKVED
+704 
-715 NKYVYKKVIDANVVT
+715 
-730 VNDENIPED
+730 
-739 GGNKEVQKPWIET
+739 
-752 TKTSVVSECTEPE
+752 
-765 GLKQTGNVSTVHE
+765 LKQVGNVSTVHE
-778 GDTISYMITVSN
+778 GDTVSYTITVSN
-790 EKGSASKVINVEDPI
+790 TGETDEKINLEDAI

-863 DENGNKACIKSL
+863 DENGNKTCTKVIDA
-875 APNIAVVD
+875 NYVVVND
-883 TIEAKDPNPPTEV
+883 VKKEDPDGPKDV
-896 KKAVIETTK
+896 KKAIIETTK
-905 VSKVVKC
+905 VSEIADCTISPKQLTG
-912 DDYSMID
+912 S
-919 GDGIDKVK
+919 
-927 TVHEGDEIEYTITV
+927 TVHEGDTIKYTITV
-941 SNEKGTA
+941 SNTKG
-948 SDFVSL
+948 S
-954 RDEIPEGLT
+954 
-963 FVAGSLNDEAVSA
+963 
-976 DVKVTDN
+976 
-983 VLTLDDYT
+983 
-991 IEAGAVLS
+991 EAGIINLSDSIPTGLS
-999 ITFKVRVNELGVT
+999 ISGNVTANLADAQAKLQVVGNTITLTDYKLQAGATLEITFNTVVDDLGTTTNDKGETGKAISATINANVVDVNGT
-1012 ENPDGTKTKNTYA
+1012 TTPDPDG
-1025 ELKANKVIVNGDT
+1025 
-1038 DNPKED
+1038 PKD
-1044 PNPPTEVKKPN
+1044 VKKPN

-1086 TEKGNAVITDVIP
+1086 TEKGNAVITDSIP
-1099 DEFTIDIANIKV
+1099 AEFTVDATNIKV
-1111 DDQVADNSV
+1111 DDQEADNSV
-1120 VVSGNKV
+1120 VVSGNEV
-1127 EWTITDLAA
+1127 EWNLKDLAVND
-1136 ESSKVLKI
+1136 SKVLKI

-1149 DINGVKAETTNT
+1149 DITGVKAETTNT
-1161 ATIDNENPSSSTDV
+1161 AIINNENPSSSTDV

-1180 DIDVTKSSQVVTC
+1180 DIAVTKSSQVVTC

-1204 VVHEGD
+1204 VVHEND

-1215 IIVENYGVVSDK
+1215 ITAENNGVVSDK

-1283 RVKTLGLDEKGNKI
+1283 RVKTLGLDENGNKI

-1306 VNVNGDPTEDPNG
+1306 VYVNNDSTEDPEG
-1319 PGEIRKPDLKVT
+1319 PGEIKKPDLKVT
-1331 KSSSIEAGQYAEI
+1331 KSSSIKAGQYAEI

-1360 KGSAVVEDEVPSN
+1360 KGSAVVEDDVPSN

-1379 GDALAGDTISVVGN
+1379 GDALTGDTISVVGN

-1398 VNNLPAK
+1398 VNNLSAK
-1405 TSRRIEIKVTP
+1405 TSRIIEIKVTP

-1431 AKITNGPDSPTDVTI
+1431 AKITNGPDSPTDITV
-1446 ATPIIST
+1446 AKPIIST
-1453 TKASKVAV
+1453 TKVSKVVKCNDYA
-1461 CGKYG
+1461 
-1466 MIDEDGATKV
+1466 MIDGEGVDKV
-1476 TTVHEGD
+1476 KTVHEGD

-1490 ISNTGKVAGIVN
+1490 VTNSGKVAGIVN
-1502 MNDPLPTGMTFK
+1502 MTDSIPTGMTYK
-1514 AGSLSTSLPN
+1514 ANSLNSEAIA
-1524 VNVVVANDKKSIS
+1524 VGVVVASNNKLIS
-1537 LNDYLLAANTTLTI
+1537 LNNYSLAAETTLTI
-1551 TFRVTIDNLGTKIVD
+1551 TFKVTIDNLGTTTVD

-1572 TSATLTANEV
+1572 TSATLIANKV
-1582 TVNGDP
+1582 TVNGVDEE
-1588 AKDPNPPTDVK
+1588 DPNPPTDVK
-1599 KPMITA
+1599 KANITA

-1610 AADEAYITENRLVE
+1610 AADEEYISENRTVE
-1624 YTITVTNNGTEKGNA
+1624 YTITVTNTGDEKGNA
-1639 TVTDVIDSRLEYK
+1639 VVTDTLDDRLEYK
-1652 QSALVN
+1652 QSTLVN
-1658 KYDKDSI
+1658 KYEKDTI
-1665 SYDKNTKTVTWNVVD
+1665 FYDSVSKTVTWNVVD
-1680 LLAGESRTATITVWV
+1680 LPAGESRTATITVWV
-1695 GEITNGVS
+1695 GKITNGVS

-1803 LLTITDYELSAG
+1803 VLTITDYELSAG

-1856 GKSPSDGKEYEVIKP
+1856 GKSPSDDKEYEVIKP

-1945 LKVKESRK
+1945 LKVKESRT

-1969 IVTNAV
+1969 TVTNAV
-1975 YKDGSDKPEDSV
+1975 YKDGSEKPEDSV
-1987 NTEVA
+1987 DTKVA
-1992 KPEITTTKSSEVT
+1992 KPVITTTKSSEVT
-2005 ECKLNLTT
+2005 ECKFNLTT
-2013 EDTIGKT
+2013 EDTIGKK

-2052 PAGMTFKDGSLTT
+2052 PAGMTYSGSLTT

-2081 SLKDYSL
+2081 SLNDYSL
-2088 AGNTTL
+2088 AAETTL

-2105 GTVKDKDGKDVPATS
+2105 GTTTVDGKEVPVTS
-2120 ATLTANTVTVNGVDE
+2120 ASLTANKVTVNGVDE
-2135 KDPNPPTT
+2135 EDPNPPTD

-2151 AKTSNVGN
+2151 AKTSNANGK
-2159 RYLNVGET
+2159 YLNVGEE

-2182 TAVVTDRLPDGVEY
+2182 SATVTDQLPNGVEY
-2196 VSYTDNGDTVDVS
+2196 ISYTNNGDVIDIS
-2209 KLPEIKWTVKDLGVN
+2209 NLPAIKWTVKDLGVGK
-2224 ESRELKIQ
+2224 SRELKIQ
-2232 VKAKGFTEGVEKSIT
+2232 VKAKEFTEGVDKSIT

-2346 IVANDKKS
+2346 IVANVIVANDKKS
-2354 ILLNNYSLAAGATL
+2354 ISLTDYSLAADTTL
-2368 TITFRV
+2368 TITFRA

-2380 TTIVNGKEVPATSAT
+2380 TVKDKDGKDLPATSAT

-2476 LLENTMSA
+2476 LLENTISA
-2484 KDNENDIQGITVST
+2484 KDNGNDIQGITVST
-2498 DKRTISLNGYRLE
+2498 DKRTISLDGYRLE

-2544 TTTTTDDKTY
+2544 TTTTPDDKTY

-2563 IKQVL
+2563 TKQVV
-2568 NTEGNDINEKTVD
+2568 NKEGTDINEKTVD

-2596 DEDSNVTITDDID
+2596 DEDSNVTITDDVD
-2609 ISKLTDV
+2609 ITKLTDV
-2616 TVTGAIRTN
+2616 KVTGVIKSNKAETV
-2625 GTDASTAVTYN
+2625 TAVTYDN
-2636 KETGKLEWSGLL
+2636 NTGKVSWSGLL
-2648 KKNSGNQV
+2648 EKNSGNQV
-2656 IITIEAKT
+2656 VITIEAKT
-2664 RILNESE
+2664 RNLNESE
-2671 LSYVVENTAKYT
+2671 LTYRVENTAKYV

-2688 EKTTNKVTNNVK
+2688 EKSTNKVTNDVK

-2710 VINAERDGK
+2710 VISDENDGK
-2719 AEYGDIIEYTIT
+2719 AEYGDVIEYTIT
-2731 AENKSDSDGKVN
+2731 AENKSESDGKVD
-2743 IIDPLPAGVEYS
+2743 IVDPLPNGVEYS
-2755 NPLDGNAN
+2755 ETLDGKAN

-2770 GTTVGNGTY
+2770 GTNVGTGRYDAETR
-2779 NDGTI
+2779 TI
-2784 SYNGTL
+2784 SYSGNVV
-2790 KAGAKLTLTF
+2790 AGAKLTLTF
-2800 KVKAIETNIE
+2800 KVKVTSTELNE
-2810 NDIVNTA
+2810 DIVNKA
-2817 TINGIEKSATVDV
+2817 TINGIEKTATVDV
-2830 VKKISIAATAEVT
+2830 VKKLSISATAQVT

-2849 LVLDVSGSMN
+2849 LVLDYSGSMK
-2859 GKRID
+2859 GSRIT
-2864 ALKEAA
+2864 ALRNAA
-2870 KALVNKVFPDG
+2870 TALVNKVFPDG
-2881 ASDTNSTVTIIAYNG
+2881 VETDSTVTIITYS
-2896 TATDP
+2896 TDSEK
-2901 VTYKYNNKIGAIST
+2901 VGKY
-2915 INDLQAITGQSTSG
+2915 TSDS
-2929 TNIKAALDKT
+2929 KSSALDAIAGLRKSEGGTHIKSALDET
-2939 NTVLTDGTLSNG
+2939 NKLFDNNELTND
-2951 NKVVI
+2951 KQVVI
-2956 FLSDGAPTTPN
+2956 FLTDGAPTVPS
-2967 DTTGLVDEGDS
+2967 DKTGLIDISNTGYNDNKIEGD
-2978 TYGMYQQNSVENIVE
+2978 NSII
-2993 SAKNVKKNADRVY
+2993 SAANQLKTNADMVY
-3006 SIGLGTEDGLSDKCA
+3006 SIGLGTENLSANNCA
-3021 YVTECSELADVI
+3021 YVIKCDNPNTC
-3033 TSRSSVNRN
+3033 T
-3042 NNKVT
+3042 
-3047 ITLRNSSSRD
+3047 
-3057 ITVTELTA
+3057 
-3065 NISGITGVTSEGVTY
+3065 
-3080 TEAMWGNQGTLTWD
+3080 
-3094 NDIIVPANGTV
+3094 NDIHKAMDNVVKFTGTKERF
-3105 SLEVGITRD
+3105 SRKK
-3114 PYSWSGPSVSN
+3114 
-3125 ITPEYE
+3125 PEY
-3131 RVCSNATHQAMN
+3131 
-3143 SVVPFDGVK
+3143 
-3152 YSNGK
+3152 NGY
-3157 GYHYYTEKS
+3157 YHYYSEKD
-3166 LAKFVLKT
+3166 LAKYVLKT
-3174 IGKTKYIPVA
+3174 IGKNRYFPVA
-3184 EGADTTDTTNN
+3184 DGANTSETTEN
-3195 LSKEFDAILKDSST
+3195 LSKEFDEILKDSST
-3209 THDTAVVTTK
+3209 VYSNVSTSTSPAVLTIAEIANV
-3219 PTKLKIVETATVKG
+3219 IG
-3233 DVVLSIGETSYTI
+3233 NVVLSMDGTSYT
-3246 NIDTLKNGAYSLVT
+3246 YSVNELMGSAILPT
-3260 GDELS
+3260 GDVLK
-3265 YTPGVGFTFTI
+3265 YTPGVGFTLTI
-3276 KNDKTLEKELHI
+3276 NNKDTFEKELHL

>member
-223 RVSDS
+223 KVSDS
-228 VPAQTSLIDVSNG
+228 VPAQTSLIDVRNG

-255 TVDFEDGEEVTSV
+255 TVDLEDGEEVTSV

-295 THNTIIDTTK
+295 THNTIIKTTK
-305 TSEIVK
+305 E
-311 CDREEFEGTTVHEND
+311 
-326 EIKYTLT
+326 
-333 IKNTGDIAEK
+333 
-343 VSVSDA
+343 
-349 IKDGLTFKEGSLEVD
+349 SL
-364 NSDVPVKVENG
+364 
-375 VVSLEDYELA
+375 
-385 ANTTLKISFVAT
+385 
-397 VNPLGEN
+397 
-404 ADGSPATSGKI
+404 
-415 DANKVTVNSKE
+415 
-426 TTDKTPDGGDKD
+426 
-438 YDVVKPY
+438 
-445 VETSKASK
+445 
-453 VVKCDDYGMIDG
+453 
-465 DGVDKVKTVHEGDE
+465 
-479 IEYTITVS
+479 
-487 NKKGTASDLVSLR
+487 
-500 DEIPEGLTFIAG
+500 
-512 SLNAEAI
+512 
-519 NADVQ
+519 
-524 VIDNVLTLDDYT
+524 
-536 IDAEAV
+536 
-542 LNITFRVRVNEL
+542 
-554 GETKNEDGTITK
+554 
-566 NTHAKLEANKVIVN
+566 
-580 GDKENP
+580 
-586 KEDPD
+586 
-591 PPTDVKKPMISTT
+591 
-604 KVGEVIECTE
+604 
-614 YNQTGK
+614 
-620 VNVVHE
+620 
-626 NDMIKYTIT
+626 
-635 ALNSGDEKGKVNLTD
+635 
-650 TIKSGL
+650 
-656 SFVSVATTRGTVQQV
+656 
-671 TDAGGKVTGI
+671 
-681 KVENYEL
+681 
-688 AAGDSLVITL
+688 
-698 VVKVDE
+698 
-704 LTKNDLVKVED
+704 
-715 NKYVYKKVIDANVVT
+715 
-730 VNDENIPED
+730 
-739 GGNKEVQKPWIET
+739 
-752 TKTSVVSECTEPE
+752 VSECTET
-765 GLKQTGNVSTVHE
+765 GDLKQVENVSTVHE
-778 GDTISYMITVSN
+778 GDTISYTITVSN
-790 EKGSASKVINVEDPI
+790 TGETDEKINLEDAI
-805 PDGLTLDETSVKV
+805 PDGLTLNATSVRV
-818 SKEVKN
+818 SKEDANIIVE
-824 MTVSDN
+824 DN
-830 KISISGYT
+830 KISVKDYT
-838 LEAGEKLIITFNVTV
+838 LNAGEELLITFNATV
-853 DKLSD
+853 NALGEN
-858 DDYVE
+858 DYVE
-863 DENGNKACIKSL
+863 DDNGNKVCTKVIDA
-875 APNIAVVD
+875 NYVVVND
-883 TIEAKDPNPPTEV
+883 AKAEDPDGPKYV
-896 KKAVIETTK
+896 KKPIIETTK
-905 VSKVVKC
+905 VSEIADCTISPKQLTG
-912 DDYSMID
+912 S
-919 GDGIDKVK
+919 
-927 TVHEGDEIEYTITV
+927 TVHEGDIIRYTITV
-941 SNEKGTA
+941 SNAKGSETGIINLSDEFPKGLSISGNVTA
-948 SDFVSL
+948 NLADAQTKIQVSGKT
-954 RDEIPEGLT
+954 ITLT
-963 FVAGSLNDEAVSA
+963 
-976 DVKVTDN
+976 
-983 VLTLDDYT
+983 DYKLQ
-991 IEAGAVLS
+991 AGATLV
-999 ITFKVRVNELGVT
+999 ITFNTVVDDLETTINDKGETVKAISATINANVVDVNGT
-1012 ENPDGTKTKNTYA
+1012 TTPDPDG
-1025 ELKANKVIVNGDT
+1025 
-1038 DNPKED
+1038 PKD
-1044 PNPPTEVKKPN
+1044 VKKPN

-1086 TEKGNAVITDVIP
+1086 TEKGNAVITDNIP
-1099 DEFTIDIANIKV
+1099 TEFTVDATNIKV

-1120 VVSGNKV
+1120 VVSGNTV
-1127 EWTITDLAA
+1127 TWTVTDLAA
-1136 ESSKVLKI
+1136 ENSKVLKI

-1149 DINGVKAETTNT
+1149 DITGVKAETTNI

-1175 DIGKS
+1175 DIGKP
-1180 DIDVTKSSQVVTC
+1180 DIYVEKSSQVVTC
-1193 NDYGMTGSKID
+1193 GYGMTGSNIN

-1210 EIQYT
+1210 KIQYT
-1215 IIVENYGVVSDK
+1215 ITVENNGVVSDK
-1227 INVRDELKDK
+1227 VSVKDTLTSQ

-1254 TGVKAENGVISLDDY
+1254 TGVKTENGVVSLDDY

-1283 RVKTLGLDEKGNKI
+1283 RVKTLGLDENGNKT

-1306 VNVNGDPTEDPNG
+1306 VNVNGEPSEDPNG
-1319 PGEIRKPDLKVT
+1319 PGEIRKPDLNVT

-1379 GDALAGDTISVVGN
+1379 GDALDGDTISVVGN

-1398 VNNLPAK
+1398 VNNLPAR

-1431 AKITNGPDSPTDVTI
+1431 AKITNGSDSPTDVTI
-1446 ATPIIST
+1446 ATPVIST
-1453 TKASKVAV
+1453 TKASEVVV
-1461 CGKYG
+1461 CGQYG
-1466 MIDEDGATKV
+1466 MIDSEGATKV

-1551 TFRVTIDNLGTKIVD
+1551 KFRVTIDNLETKIVD

-1572 TSATLTANEV
+1572 TSAILTANEV
-1582 TVNGDP
+1582 TVNDDP

-1624 YTITVTNNGTEKGNA
+1624 YTITVTNNGAEKGNA
-1639 TVTDVIDSRLEYK
+1639 TVTDVIDDRLECK
-1652 QSALVN
+1652 QVALVN

-1665 SYDKNTKTVTWNVVD
+1665 SYDKTTKTVTWNVVD
-1680 LLAGESRTATITVWV
+1680 LPAGKSRTATITVWV
-1695 GEITNGVS
+1695 GEITKGVS

-1786 GTLSVDRA
+1786 GTLSVDRE
-1794 NTGASITNG
+1794 NTGASITNDV
-1803 LLTITDYELSAG
+1803 LTITDYELSAG

-1925 NDDVVTYDETTR
+1925 NDEVVTYDETTR

-1969 IVTNAV
+1969 TVTNAV

-1992 KPEITTTKSSEVT
+1992 KPVITTTKSSEVT

-2013 EDTIGKT
+2013 EDTIGKK

-2038 SGKVAGIVNMNDSL
+2038 SGEVAGIVNMNDSL
-2052 PAGMTFKDGSLTT
+2052 PAGMTFKGSLTT

-2081 SLKDYSL
+2081 SLSNYSL

-2120 ATLTANTVTVNGVDE
+2120 ATLTANIVTVNGVDE

-2159 RYLNVGET
+2159 RYLNVGEI

-2182 TAVVTDRLPDGVEY
+2182 TAVVTDRLPDEVEY

-2224 ESRELKIQ
+2224 DSRELKIQ
-2232 VKAKGFTEGVEKSIT
+2232 VKAKGFTEGVKKSIT

-2257 SSEVTDKVGK
+2257 SSEVTDNVGK

-2287 DSEGATKVTTVHE
+2287 DEDGAAKVTTVHE
-2300 GDEIE
+2300 GDKIE

-2310 SNNGKVAGIVNM
+2310 SNNGNVAGIVNM

-2334 GSLGTSITGANV
+2334 GSLSTSIADANV

-2354 ILLNNYSLAAGATL
+2354 ISLNDYSLAAGATL

-2476 LLENTMSA
+2476 LLENTISA
-2484 KDNENDIQGITVST
+2484 KDNGNDIQGIIVST
-2498 DKRTISLNGYRLE
+2498 DKRTISLDGYRLE

-2544 TTTTTDDKTY
+2544 TTTTPDDKTY

-2563 IKQVL
+2563 TKQVL

-2596 DEDSNVTITDDID
+2596 SEDSYVTITDDID

-2648 KKNSGNQV
+2648 NKNSGNQV

-2671 LSYVVENTAKYT
+2671 LSYVVENTAHYT

-2710 VINAERDGK
+2710 VINDEKDGK

-2743 IIDPLPAGVEYS
+2743 IIDPLPVGVEYS
-2755 NPLDGNAN
+2755 NPLDGKAN

-2784 SYNGTL
+2784 SYDGTL

-2800 KVKAIETNIE
+2800 RVRVIETDIDKN
-2810 NDIVNTA
+2810 IVNTA

-2830 VKKISIAATAEVT
+2830 VKKIGIAATAEVT
-2843 KSMDLV
+2843 NSMDLV
-2849 LVLDVSGSMN
+2849 LVLDVSTSMTEN
-2859 GKRID
+2859 NIGRLD
-2864 ALKEAA
+2864 ALKTAA
-2870 KALVNKVFPDG
+2870 KALVNKVFPKGVATD
-2881 ASDTNSTVTIIAYNG
+2881 STVTIIAYSKK
-2896 TATDP
+2896 ATTSP
-2901 VTYKYNNKIGAIST
+2901 IYKYTAREDAFARID
-2915 INDLQAITGQSTSG
+2915 DLQSIEG
-2929 TNIKAALDKT
+2929 TNINAGLKATDTLLTGGKLT
-2939 NTVLTDGTLSNG
+2939 NKK
-2951 NKVVI
+2951 KVVI
-2956 FLSDGAPTTPN
+2956 FLSDGAPTTPEASRA
-2967 DTTGLVDEGDS
+2967 GLVEKGWADANK
-2978 TYGMYQQNSVENIVE
+2978 YPIYQDDSVENIIE
-2993 SAKNVKKNADRVY
+2993 SATKVKAHADMIY
-3006 SIGLGTEDGLSDKCA
+3006 SIGLGTETIPGHGNKNVGLSEKCA
-3021 YVTECSELADVI
+3021 YVTKC
-3033 TSRSSVNRN
+3033 N
-3042 NNKVT
+3042 N
-3047 ITLRNSSSRD
+3047 
-3057 ITVTELTA
+3057 
-3065 NISGITGVTSEGVTY
+3065 
-3080 TEAMWGNQGTLTWD
+3080 
-3094 NDIIVPANGTV
+3094 
-3105 SLEVGITRD
+3105 
-3114 PYSWSGPSVSN
+3114 PYN
-3125 ITPEYE
+3125 CTD
-3131 RVCSNATHQAMN
+3131 ATHQAMN
-3143 SVVPFDGVK
+3143 SVVPFTGVK
-3152 YSNGK
+3152 DKDVWNGGWPTK
-3157 GYHYYTEKS
+3157 EYYHYYSERD

-3174 IGKTKYIPVA
+3174 IGKSGYFPVA
-3184 EGADTTDTTNN
+3184 DGADTTATTKN
-3195 LSKEFDAILKDSST
+3195 LSDKFDTILKDSST
-3209 THDTAVVTTK
+3209 THDTAIVTNK
-3219 PTKLKIVETATVKG
+3219 PTELIISEAANVIG

-3246 NIDTLKNGAYSLVT
+3246 NIDTLKNGAYSLGT

-3276 KNDKTLEKELHI
+3276 RNDKTLEKELHI

>member
-204 EIRYVIEIKNIS
+204 VIRYVIEIKNIS

-241 GTETTVDGVTKIFW
+241 GKETTVDGVTKIFW
-255 TVDFEDGEEVTSV
+255 TVDFEDGEEAKLV
-268 SFTVRVNEDATG
+268 SFTVVVNEDATG

-295 THNTIIDTTK
+295 THNTIIKTTK
-305 TSEIVK
+305 ESLVPDCTE
-311 CDREEFEGTTVHEND
+311 
-326 EIKYTLT
+326 
-333 IKNTGDIAEK
+333 TGD
-343 VSVSDA
+343 
-349 IKDGLTFKEGSLEVD
+349 
-364 NSDVPVKVENG
+364 
-375 VVSLEDYELA
+375 
-385 ANTTLKISFVAT
+385 
-397 VNPLGEN
+397 
-404 ADGSPATSGKI
+404 
-415 DANKVTVNSKE
+415 
-426 TTDKTPDGGDKD
+426 
-438 YDVVKPY
+438 
-445 VETSKASK
+445 
-453 VVKCDDYGMIDG
+453 
-465 DGVDKVKTVHEGDE
+465 
-479 IEYTITVS
+479 
-487 NKKGTASDLVSLR
+487 
-500 DEIPEGLTFIAG
+500 
-512 SLNAEAI
+512 
-519 NADVQ
+519 
-524 VIDNVLTLDDYT
+524 
-536 IDAEAV
+536 
-542 LNITFRVRVNEL
+542 
-554 GETKNEDGTITK
+554 
-566 NTHAKLEANKVIVN
+566 
-580 GDKENP
+580 
-586 KEDPD
+586 
-591 PPTDVKKPMISTT
+591 
-604 KVGEVIECTE
+604 
-614 YNQTGK
+614 
-620 VNVVHE
+620 
-626 NDMIKYTIT
+626 
-635 ALNSGDEKGKVNLTD
+635 
-650 TIKSGL
+650 
-656 SFVSVATTRGTVQQV
+656 
-671 TDAGGKVTGI
+671 
-681 KVENYEL
+681 
-688 AAGDSLVITL
+688 
-698 VVKVDE
+698 
-704 LTKNDLVKVED
+704 
-715 NKYVYKKVIDANVVT
+715 
-730 VNDENIPED
+730 
-739 GGNKEVQKPWIET
+739 
-752 TKTSVVSECTEPE
+752 
-765 GLKQTGNVSTVHE
+765 LKQVGNVSTVHE
-778 GDTISYMITVSN
+778 GDTVSYTITVSN
-790 EKGSASKVINVEDPI
+790 TGETDEKINLEDAI

-863 DENGNKACIKSL
+863 DENGNKTCTKVIDA
-875 APNIAVVD
+875 NYVVVND
-883 TIEAKDPNPPTEV
+883 VKKEDPDGPKDV
-896 KKAVIETTK
+896 KKAIIETTK
-905 VSKVVKC
+905 VSEIADCTILPKQLTG
-912 DDYSMID
+912 S
-919 GDGIDKVK
+919 
-927 TVHEGDEIEYTITV
+927 TVHEGDTIKYTITV
-941 SNEKGTA
+941 SNAKG
-948 SDFVSL
+948 S
-954 RDEIPEGLT
+954 
-963 FVAGSLNDEAVSA
+963 
-976 DVKVTDN
+976 
-983 VLTLDDYT
+983 
-991 IEAGAVLS
+991 EAGIINLS
-999 ITFKVRVNELGVT
+999 DSIPTGLNIFGNVTANLADAQAKLQVVGNTITLTDYKLQAGATLEITFNTVVDDLGTTTNDKGETGKAISATINANVVDVNGT
-1012 ENPDGTKTKNTYA
+1012 TTPDPDG
-1025 ELKANKVIVNGDT
+1025 
-1038 DNPKED
+1038 PKD
-1044 PNPPTEVKKPN
+1044 VKKPN

-1086 TEKGNAVITDVIP
+1086 TEKGNAAITDSIP
-1099 DEFTIDIANIKV
+1099 AEFTVDATNIKV
-1111 DDQVADNSV
+1111 DDQEADNSV
-1120 VVSGNKV
+1120 VVSGNEV
-1127 EWTITDLAA
+1127 EWNLKDLAVND
-1136 ESSKVLKI
+1136 SKVLKI

-1149 DINGVKAETTNT
+1149 DITGVKAETTNT
-1161 ATIDNENPSSSTDV
+1161 AIINNENPSSSTDV

-1180 DIDVTKSSQVVTC
+1180 DIAVTKSSQVVTC

-1204 VVHEGD
+1204 VVHEND

-1215 IIVENYGVVSDK
+1215 ITAENNGVVSDK

-1254 TGVKAENGVISLDDY
+1254 IGVKAENGVISLDDY

-1283 RVKTLGLDEKGNKI
+1283 RVKTLGLDENGNKI

-1306 VNVNGDPTEDPNG
+1306 VYVNNDSTEDPEG
-1319 PGEIRKPDLKVT
+1319 PGEIKKPDLKVT

-1360 KGSAVVEDEVPSN
+1360 KGSAVVEDDVPSN

-1405 TSRRIEIKVTP
+1405 SSRIIEIKVTP

-1431 AKITNGPDSPTDVTI
+1431 AKITNGPNSPTDVTI
-1446 ATPIIST
+1446 ATPVIST
-1453 TKASKVAV
+1453 TKASKVVV
-1461 CGKYG
+1461 CGQYG
-1466 MIDEDGATKV
+1466 MIDSEGVTKV
-1476 TTVHEGD
+1476 TTVHEDD

-1502 MNDPLPTGMTFK
+1502 MNDPLPKEMTYK
-1514 AGSLSTSLPN
+1514 ADSLKTNLQN

-1537 LNDYLLAANTTLTI
+1537 LNDYSLAANTTLTI
-1551 TFRVTIDNLGTKIVD
+1551 TFRVTIDNLGTKVVD

-1624 YTITVTNNGTEKGNA
+1624 YTITVTNSGTEKGNA
-1639 TVTDVIDSRLEYK
+1639 TVTDIIDNRLEYK
-1652 QSALVN
+1652 QSELGN

-1665 SYDKNTKTVTWNVVD
+1665 SYDKTTKTVTWNVVD
-1680 LLAGESRTATITVWV
+1680 LPAGESRTATITVWV

-1803 LLTITDYELSAG
+1803 VLTITDYELSAG

-1856 GKSPSDGKEYEVIKP
+1856 GKSPSDDKEYEVIKP

-1906 VITDT
+1906 VITDI
-1911 IPSELIYNGFVKPT
+1911 IPSELIYNEFVKPT

-1945 LKVKESRK
+1945 LKVKESRI

-1969 IVTNAV
+1969 TVTNAV
-1975 YKDGSDKPEDSV
+1975 YKDGSEKPEDSV
-1987 NTEVA
+1987 DTKVA
-1992 KPEITTTKSSEVT
+1992 KPVITTIKSSEVT
-2005 ECKLNLTT
+2005 ECKFNLTT
-2013 EDTIGKT
+2013 EDTIGKK

-2038 SGKVAGIVNMNDSL
+2038 SGEVAGIVNMNDSL
-2052 PAGMTFKDGSLTT
+2052 PAGMTFKGSLST

-2081 SLKDYSL
+2081 SISNYSL

-2167 FEYTITATNNGTEVG
+2167 FEYTITATNNGAEVG
-2182 TAVVTDRLPDGVEY
+2182 TAVVIDRLPDGVEY

-2232 VKAKGFTEGVEKSIT
+2232 VKAKEFTEGVDKSIT

-2310 SNNGKVAGIVNM
+2310 TNSGKVAGIVNM
-2322 NDSLPA
+2322 NDPLPT

-2334 GSLGTSITGANV
+2334 GSLSTSLADANV
-2346 IVANDKKS
+2346 AVANDKKS
-2354 ILLNNYSLAAGATL
+2354 ISLTGYSLAADTTL
-2368 TITFRV
+2368 TITFRA

-2380 TTIVNGKEVPATSAT
+2380 TVKDKDGKDVPATSAT

-2436 QTSGTTVHEG
+2436 QTNGTTVHEG

-2469 TLKPGVS
+2469 TLKSGVS
-2476 LLENTMSA
+2476 LIESTISA
-2484 KDNENDIQGITVST
+2484 KDKENDIQGITVST
-2498 DKRTISLNGYRLE
+2498 DKRTISLDGYRLE

-2525 TLGENVTKATIE
+2525 TLAENVTKATIE

-2544 TTTTTDDKTY
+2544 TTTTPDDKTY

-2563 IKQVL
+2563 TKQVL
-2568 NTEGNDINEKTVD
+2568 NTENKDINGETVD

-2596 DEDSNVTITDDID
+2596 SEDSSVTVTDDID
-2609 ISKLTDV
+2609 ISKLTEV

-2625 GTDASTAVTYN
+2625 GTDASTAVIYN
-2636 KETGKLEWSGLL
+2636 KETGRLSWSGLL
-2648 KKNSGNQV
+2648 NKNSGNQV

-2710 VINAERDGK
+2710 VINSEGDGK

-2755 NPLDGNAN
+2755 DPLDGNAN

-2770 GTTVGNGTY
+2770 GTIVGNGTY

-2810 NDIVNTA
+2810 NNIVNTA

-2859 GKRID
+2859 GERID

-2881 ASDTNSTVTIIAYNG
+2881 VNDTNSTVTIIAYNG
-2896 TATDP
+2896 KATDP
-2901 VTYKYNNKIGAIST
+2901 VTYKYSNKTGALSKINNLKAK
-2915 INDLQAITGQSTSG
+2915 TGQDTSG

-2939 NTVLTDGTLSNG
+2939 NTVLTDGTLKND

-2967 DTTGLVDEGDS
+2967 DTTGLVETGDS
-2978 TYGMYQQNSVENIVE
+2978 TYGMYQENSVENIVE
-2993 SAKNVKKNADRVY
+2993 SAENVKKNADRVY
-3006 SIGLGTEDGLSDKCA
+3006 SIGLGTEDGLSDECA

-3033 TSRSSVNRN
+3033 ASSSSVDTA

-3057 ITVTELTA
+3057 VIVTDLTA
-3065 NISGITGVTSEGVTY
+3065 DISGITGVTTDGVTY
-3080 TEAMWGNQGTLTWD
+3080 TSGYYSSTLTWD
-3094 NDIIVPANGTV
+3094 NDIVVPANDTIL
-3105 SLEVGITRD
+3105 LEVDITRD
-3114 PYSWSGPSVSN
+3114 PYSWGRPRVSN
-3125 ITPEYE
+3125 ITPKYE
-3131 RVCSNATHQAMN
+3131 RVCTNTTHQAMN
-3143 SVVPFDGVK
+3143 SDGVK
-3152 YSNGK
+3152 TSRDGTK
-3157 GYHYYTEKS
+3157 KYHYYKEKS

-3174 IGKTKYIPVA
+3174 IGKTEYIPVA
-3184 EGADTTDTTNN
+3184 DGASTADTTEN

-3233 DVVLSIGETSYTI
+3233 DVVLSIGETSDTI
-3246 NIDTLKNGAYSLVT
+3246 NIDTLKNGVYSLGT